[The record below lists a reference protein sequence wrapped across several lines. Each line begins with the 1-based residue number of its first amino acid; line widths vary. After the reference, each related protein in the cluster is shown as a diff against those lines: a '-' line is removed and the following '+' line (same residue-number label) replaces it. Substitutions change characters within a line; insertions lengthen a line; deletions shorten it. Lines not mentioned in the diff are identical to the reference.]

1 MNKIYK
7 VKKNAAGHLVACSE
21 FAKGHTK
28 KAVLGSLLIVGILGM
43 ATTASAAQKA
53 GNITNKISGGGH
65 TVNGTYLTI
74 SGGGHTVNG
83 TYLTISG
90 GGHNTANGTYL
101 TISGGGHNTANGTYL
116 TIGGGSYNTVEGT
129 HSTIVGG
136 FSNQA
141 KGTYST
147 IVGGFANQ
155 AKGTHSTIG
164 GGNDNEAIGEYSTI
178 VGGNENIAKGNNSTV
193 AGGYKNEAT
202 GQYSTIAGGRKNQAT
217 GNGSFAAGVE
227 NKANADNAVALGN
240 KNSIAGENS
249 VAIGSNNT
257 VETGKNNVFILGS
270 DTTGVQSNSVL
281 LGNKTAGKEATAVSS
296 AKVNGLTLENFAGVS
311 KTGNGTVS
319 VGSKDKERQI
329 VNVGAGDIS
338 ATSTDAVNGSQ
349 LYALATAVAKNKVE
363 TLANRADVQELKRKQ
378 ESDIK
383 DVVKMQNAIAE
394 QADKNK
400 NHIQD
405 LAKAQLAGVA
415 VMEELNKHVEDLYE
429 ATNDNLD
436 KISQLDGAVFNNTQ
450 NIAKNSNHIK
460 TLESNVEEGLL
471 DLSGRLLDQKADID
485 NNINNIYELAQQ
497 QDQHSSDIKTLKN
510 NVEEGLLDLSGRL
523 IDQKAD
529 LTKDIKTLEN
539 NVEEGLLDLSGRLID
554 QKADLTKDIKT
565 LESNVEEGL
574 LDLSGRLIDQ
584 KADIAKNQADIA
596 QNQTDIQ
603 DLAAYNELQDQ
614 YAQKQTEAIDALNKA
629 SSANTDR
636 IATAELGIAEN
647 KKDAQI
653 AKAQANENKDGIA
666 KNQADI
672 QLHDKKIT
680 NLGILHSM
688 VARAVGNNTQ
698 GVATNKADIAKN
710 QADIANNIK
719 NIYELAQQ
727 QDQHS
732 SDIKTLAKVSAANTD
747 RIAKNKA
754 EADASFETLTKN
766 QNTLIEQG
774 EALVEQNKAINQELE
789 GFAAHADVQD
799 KQILQNQA
807 DITTNKTA
815 IEQNINR
822 TVANGFEIEKNKAG
836 IATNKQELILQN
848 DRLNQI
854 NETNNHQDQ
863 KIDQLGYALKEQGQ
877 HFNNRISAVER
888 QTAGGIA
895 NAIAIATLPSPSRA
909 GEHHVLFGSGYHNG
923 QAAVS
928 LGAAGLSDTGKS
940 TYKIGLSWSDAG
952 GLSGGVGGSYRWK

>member
-28 KAVLGSLLIVGILGM
+28 KAVLGSLLIVGALGM
-43 ATTASAAQKA
+43 ATTASVQAKGTGAHIVGINN
-53 GNITNKISGGGH
+53 GNQAPGDYSF
-65 TVNGTYLTI
+65 
-74 SGGGHTVNG
+74 
-83 TYLTISG
+83 
-90 GGHNTANGTYL
+90 
-101 TISGGGHNTANGTYL
+101 
-116 TIGGGSYNTVEGT
+116 IGGGDY
-129 HSTIVGG
+129 
-136 FSNQA
+136 NQA
-141 KGTYST
+141 KGDYSF
-147 IVGGFANQ
+147 IGGGDSNTAE
-155 AKGTHSTIG
+155 GTHSTIG
-164 GGNDNEAIGEYSTI
+164 GGIANE
-178 VGGNENIAKGNNSTV
+178 AKGNYSTVGGGSTNEAKGNYSTV
-193 AGGYKNEAT
+193 AGGANNKAE
-202 GQYSTIAGGRKNQAT
+202 GKYSTVAGGANNKAN
-217 GNGSFAAGVE
+217 GEGSFAAGVE
-227 NKANADNAVALGN
+227 NEANAENAVALGK
-240 KNSIAGENS
+240 KNIIKGKNS

-257 VETGKNNVFILGS
+257 VENGKENVFILGS
-270 DTTGVQSNSVL
+270 NTDATNAQNGSVL
-281 LGNKTAGKEATAVSS
+281 LGNKTAGKQATTVNN
-296 AKVNGLTLENFAGVS
+296 AKVNGLTLENFAGTS
-311 KTGNGTVS
+311 AANGVVS
-319 VGSKDKERQI
+319 VGYKDGERQI

-349 LYALATAVAKNKVE
+349 LHALAKAVAKNKADITKNTDNIRDLKVA
-363 TLANRADVQELKRKQ
+363 TLGNHADVQKLKRKQ
-378 ESDIK
+378 ENDIK
-383 DVVKMQNAIAE
+383 EVVKMQNAIAE

-415 VMEELNKHVEDLYE
+415 VMEELDKHVEDLYE
-429 ATNDNLD
+429 ATNENLD

-460 TLESNVEEGLL
+460 TLENNVEEELL
-471 DLSGRLLDQKADID
+471 NLSGRLLDQKADID

-529 LTKDIKTLEN
+529 LTKDIKALEN
-539 NVEEGLLDLSGRLID
+539 
-554 QKADLTKDIKT
+554 
-565 LESNVEEGL
+565 NVEEGL

-603 DLAAYNELQDQ
+603 DLAAYNELQDA
-614 YAQKQTEAIDALNKA
+614 YAKQQTEAIDALNKA

-848 DRLNQI
+848 DRLNRI
-854 NETNNHQDQ
+854 NETNNRQDQ

>member
-43 ATTASAAQKA
+43 ATTASAQAVKGTGARIVVDKNGNEAQGDYSTA
-53 GNITNKISGGGH
+53 SGGLDNRAEGNYS
-65 TVNGTYLTI
+65 TA
-74 SGGGHTVNG
+74 SGGSSNTAEGNYSTVGGGIANEAKG
-83 TYLTISG
+83 DYSTASG
-90 GGHNTANGTYL
+90 GL
-101 TISGGGHNTANGTYL
+101 
-116 TIGGGSYNTVEGT
+116 
-129 HSTIVGG
+129 
-136 FSNQA
+136 
-141 KGTYST
+141 
-147 IVGGFANQ
+147 
-155 AKGTHSTIG
+155 
-164 GGNDNEAIGEYSTI
+164 DNRAEGEY
-178 VGGNENIAKGNNSTV
+178 STV
-193 AGGYKNEAT
+193 AGGAKNKAN
-202 GQYSTIAGGRKNQAT
+202 GDYSTVAGGKNNQAN
-217 GNGSFAAGVE
+217 GAGSFAAGIE
-227 NKANADNAVALGN
+227 NKANANNAVALGN
-240 KNSIAGENS
+240 KNTIDGKNS
-249 VAIGSNNT
+249 VAIGSENT
-257 VETGKNNVFILGS
+257 VAQDQTNVFILGS
-270 DTTGVQSNSVL
+270 KTSDVQKNSVL
-281 LGNKTAGKEATAVSS
+281 LGHETSGKKAIAVREAT
-296 AKVNGLTLENFAGVS
+296 VNGLTLKNFAGVS
-311 KTGNGTVS
+311 QVDNGTVS
-319 VGSKDKERQI
+319 VGSQGKERQI
-329 VNVGAGDIS
+329 VHVGAGRIS
-338 ATSTDAVNGSQ
+338 KDSTDAVNGSQ
-349 LYALATAVAKNKVE
+349 LYALATVVAKNKADITKNTENIKNLEVA
-363 TLANRADVQELKRKQ
+363 TLGNHADVQELKRKQ

-383 DVVKMQNAIAE
+383 DVVEMQNAIAE
-394 QADKNK
+394 QADINK

-415 VMEELNKHVEDLYE
+415 VMEELDKHVEDLYE

-460 TLESNVEEGLL
+460 TLENNVEEELL
-471 DLSGRLLDQKADID
+471 KLSGRLIDQKADID

-554 QKADLTKDIKT
+554 QKAD
-565 LESNVEEGL
+565 
-574 LDLSGRLIDQ
+574 
-584 KADIAKNQADIA
+584 IAKNQADIA

-603 DLAAYNELQDQ
+603 DLAAYNELQDA
-614 YAQKQTEAIDALNKA
+614 YAKQQTDAIDALNKA

-848 DRLNQI
+848 DRLNRI

>member
-43 ATTASAAQKA
+43 ATTASAQVGTGAYIAANQDQNGNKA
-53 GNITNKISGGGH
+53 PGEYSFVGGGQSNIAKGNYSTVSGGDD
-65 TVNGTYLTI
+65 NA
-74 SGGGHTVNG
+74 
-83 TYLTISG
+83 
-90 GGHNTANGTYL
+90 ANGE
-101 TISGGGHNTANGTYL
+101 SS
-116 TIGGGSYNTVEGT
+116 TIGGGFFNEANGE
-129 HSTIVGG
+129 
-136 FSNQA
+136 
-141 KGTYST
+141 YST
-147 IVGGFANQ
+147 IGGGDNNTATGKHSIIGGGSFNEAN
-155 AKGTHSTIG
+155 GEHSTIG
-164 GGNDNEAIGEYSTI
+164 GGDNNSATGKYSTI
-178 VGGNENIAKGNNSTV
+178 AGGRNNQATKENSTVGGGRLNQATGHSSTVAGGRNNQATKENSTVGGGRLNQATGRNSTV
-193 AGGYKNEAT
+193 AGGYNNRAT
-202 GQYSTIAGGRKNQAT
+202 GIDSTIAGGRNNQAKGT
-217 GNGSFAAGVE
+217 GSFAAGVD
-227 NKANADNAVALGN
+227 NQANADNTVALGK
-240 KNSIAGENS
+240 KNIIQGKDS

-257 VETGKNNVFILGS
+257 VKQNQTNVFILGS
-270 DTTGVQSNSVL
+270 NTDTKDAQSGSVL
-281 LGNKTAGKEATAVSS
+281 LGDKTTGKTATAVND
-296 AKVNGLTLENFAGVS
+296 ATVNGLTLKNFAGTS
-311 KTGNGTVS
+311 ATNGVVS
-319 VGSKDKERQI
+319 VGRAGGERQI
-329 VNVGAGDIS
+329 VNVGAGEIS

-349 LYALATAVAKNKVE
+349 LHALASTIDEEVGAISEEVGALGDEIADINDELEGFAAHVDTQDKQILQNQADIAKN
-363 TLANRADVQELKRKQ
+363 ND
-378 ESDIK
+378 SI
-383 DVVKMQNAIAE
+383 
-394 QADKNK
+394 
-400 NHIQD
+400 
-405 LAKAQLAGVA
+405 
-415 VMEELNKHVEDLYE
+415 EDLYE

-460 TLESNVEEGLL
+460 TLQSNVEEELL
-471 DLSGRLLDQKADID
+471 
-485 NNINNIYELAQQ
+485 N
-497 QDQHSSDIKTLKN
+497 
-510 NVEEGLLDLSGRL
+510 
-523 IDQKAD
+523 
-529 LTKDIKTLEN
+529 
-539 NVEEGLLDLSGRLID
+539 
-554 QKADLTKDIKT
+554 
-565 LESNVEEGL
+565 
-574 LDLSGRLIDQ
+574 LSGRLIDQ

-672 QLHDKKIT
+672 
-680 NLGILHSM
+680 
-688 VARAVGNNTQ
+688 
-698 GVATNKADIAKN
+698 
-710 QADIANNIK
+710 ANNIK

-789 GFAAHADVQD
+789 GFAAHADIQD

-836 IATNKQELILQN
+836 IATNKQELILQH
-848 DRLNQI
+848 DRLNRI

>member
-43 ATTASAAQKA
+43 ATTASAQQQNNQK
-53 GNITNKISGGGH
+53 N
-65 TVNGTYLTI
+65 
-74 SGGGHTVNG
+74 
-83 TYLTISG
+83 
-90 GGHNTANGTYL
+90 
-101 TISGGGHNTANGTYL
+101 
-116 TIGGGSYNTVEGT
+116 GT
-129 HSTIVGG
+129 HSTISGG
-136 FSNQA
+136 SNN
-141 KGTYST
+141 TT
-147 IVGGFANQ
+147 N
-155 AKGTHSTIG
+155 GTHSTISG
-164 GGNDNEAIGEYSTI
+164 GYFNTAKNYSTVSGGAINEATGTHST
-178 VGGNENIAKGNNSTV
+178 VSGGFTNEATGNYSTV
-193 AGGYKNEAT
+193 AGGANNKATGMHSTVGGGNGNEAT
-202 GQYSTIAGGRKNQAT
+202 GMHSTIAGGKNNQAK
-217 GNGSFAAGVE
+217 GIGSFAAGVG
-227 NKANADNAVALGN
+227 NQANADNAVAVGKEN
-240 KNSIAGENS
+240 IINDNNS
-249 VAIGSNNT
+249 VAIGSKNT
-257 VETGKNNVFILGS
+257 VVQGQKNVFILGS
-270 DTTGVQSNSVL
+270 NTTDVKSNSVL
-281 LGNKTAGKEATAVSS
+281 LGDNTAGKEAITINDAT
-296 AKVNGLTLENFAGVS
+296 VNDLTLGNFAGAS

-319 VGSKDKERQI
+319 VGKQGNERQI
-329 VNVGAGDIS
+329 VNVGAGQIS
-338 ATSTDAVNGSQ
+338 DTSTDAVNGSQ
-349 LYALATAVAKNKVE
+349 LYALAKAVAKNK
-363 TLANRADVQELKRKQ
+363 A
-378 ESDIK
+378 DIK
-383 DVVKMQNAIAE
+383 DLDDEVGVLSQDIGSLHDDVATN
-394 QADKNK
+394 QADIAKNQADIAK
-400 NHIQD
+400 NQADI
-405 LAKAQLAGVA
+405 AKNN
-415 VMEELNKHVEDLYE
+415 ESIDDLYE

-436 KISQLDGAVFNNTQ
+436 KISKLDGAVVNNSNNITKNKADIKDLDDEVGVLSQ
-450 NIAKNSNHIK
+450 DIGSLHDDVATNQADIAKNQADIK
-460 TLESNVEEGLL
+460 TLENNVEEELL
-471 DLSGRLLDQKADID
+471 NLSGRLIDQKADID

-539 NVEEGLLDLSGRLID
+539 NVEEGLLDLSGRL
-554 QKADLTKDIKT
+554 L
-565 LESNVEEGL
+565 
-574 LDLSGRLIDQ
+574 DQ
-584 KADIAKNQADIA
+584 KADITKNQADIA

-603 DLAAYNELQDQ
+603 DLVAYNELQDA
-614 YAQKQTEAIDALNKA
+614 YAKQQTEAIDALNKA

-710 QADIANNIK
+710 QADIANNIN

-848 DRLNQI
+848 DRLNRI

>member
-1 MNKIYK
+1 MQGAIT
-7 VKKNAAGHLVACSE
+7 
-21 FAKGHTK
+21 TK
-28 KAVLGSLLIVGILGM
+28 PQ
-43 ATTASAAQKA
+43 AQ
-53 GNITNKISGGGH
+53 TLPS
-65 TVNGTYLTI
+65 
-74 SGGGHTVNG
+74 
-83 TYLTISG
+83 
-90 GGHNTANGTYL
+90 
-101 TISGGGHNTANGTYL
+101 
-116 TIGGGSYNTVEGT
+116 
-129 HSTIVGG
+129 
-136 FSNQA
+136 Q
-141 KGTYST
+141 
-147 IVGGFANQ
+147 
-155 AKGTHSTIG
+155 
-164 GGNDNEAIGEYSTI
+164 
-178 VGGNENIAKGNNSTV
+178 
-193 AGGYKNEAT
+193 
-202 GQYSTIAGGRKNQAT
+202 GGRKNQAT
-217 GNGSFAAGVE
+217 GKGSFAAGID

-240 KNSIAGENS
+240 KNTIEGENS

-257 VETGKNNVFILGS
+257 VKKGQQNVFILGS
-270 DTTGVQSNSVL
+270 NTDTTNAQNGSVL
-281 LGNKTAGKEATAVSS
+281 LGHNTAGKAATIVNS
-296 AKVNGLTLENFAGVS
+296 AEVGGLSLTGFAGAS

-319 VGSKDKERQI
+319 VGKKGKERQI
-329 VNVGAGDIS
+329 VHVGAGEIS
-338 ATSTDAVNGSQ
+338 DTSTDAVNGSQ
-349 LYALATAVAKNKVE
+349 LHALATVVAQNK
-363 TLANRADVQELKRKQ
+363 A
-378 ESDIK
+378 DIK
-383 DVVKMQNAIAE
+383 DLDDEVG
-394 QADKNK
+394 
-400 NHIQD
+400 
-405 LAKAQLAGVA
+405 LLG
-415 VMEELNKHVEDLYE
+415 EEINSLEGE
-429 ATNDNLD
+429 
-436 KISQLDGAVFNNTQ
+436 IFNNQ
-450 NIAKNSNHIK
+450 DAIAKNQADIK

-529 LTKDIKTLEN
+529 LTKDIK
-539 NVEEGLLDLSGRLID
+539 
-554 QKADLTKDIKT
+554 A

-603 DLAAYNELQDQ
+603 DLAAYNELQDA
-614 YAQKQTEAIDALNKA
+614 YAKQQTEAIDALNKA

-848 DRLNQI
+848 DRLNRI

>member
-43 ATTASAAQKA
+43 ATTASAQRSTSKNQVK
-53 GNITNKISGGGH
+53 GIHPFVGGG
-65 TVNGTYLTI
+65 N
-74 SGGGHTVNG
+74 
-83 TYLTISG
+83 
-90 GGHNTANGTYL
+90 
-101 TISGGGHNTANGTYL
+101 
-116 TIGGGSYNTVEGT
+116 YNEAT
-129 HSTIVGG
+129 SD
-136 FSNQA
+136 
-141 KGTYST
+141 Y
-147 IVGGFANQ
+147 
-155 AKGTHSTIG
+155 STIG
-164 GGNDNEAIGEYSTI
+164 GGLFNKATSDYSTI
-178 VGGNENIAKGNNSTV
+178 GGGYQNRANGRYSTIGGGYNNEAKGEKSTIGGGDDNIATGNYSTIGGGDENKAEGEKSTI
-193 AGGYKNEAT
+193 AGGYKNEAKGT
-202 GQYSTIAGGRKNQAT
+202 
-217 GNGSFAAGVE
+217 GSFAAGVE
-227 NKANADNAVALGN
+227 NKANANNAVALGN
-240 KNSIAGENS
+240 KNTIEGENS
-249 VAIGSNNT
+249 VAIGSENT
-257 VETGKNNVFILGS
+257 VEKEHKNVFILGS
-270 DTTGVQSNSVL
+270 GTSGVQSNSVL
-281 LGNKTAGKEATAVSS
+281 LGHKTSGKQATTVSD
-296 AKVNGLTLENFAGVS
+296 ATVGDLNLTGFVGVS
-311 KTGNGTVS
+311 KAENGVVS
-319 VGSKDKERQI
+319 VGHAGGERQI
-329 VNVGAGDIS
+329 VNVGAGQIRAD
-338 ATSTDAVNGSQ
+338 STDAVNGSQ
-349 LYALATAVAKNKVE
+349 LYALATVVDKNKADIATNKAA
-363 TLANRADVQELKRKQ
+363 TLVNRADVQELKRKQ
-378 ESDIK
+378 ENDIK

-394 QADKNK
+394 QADINK

-450 NIAKNSNHIK
+450 NIEDLVAYNELQDAYAKQQTEAIDALNKASDENTQNIAKN
-460 TLESNVEEGLL
+460 
-471 DLSGRLLDQKADID
+471 QADIA

-510 NVEEGLLDLSGRL
+510 
-523 IDQKAD
+523 
-529 LTKDIKTLEN
+529 
-539 NVEEGLLDLSGRLID
+539 
-554 QKADLTKDIKT
+554 
-565 LESNVEEGL
+565 NVEEGL

-603 DLAAYNELQDQ
+603 DLAAYNELQDA
-614 YAQKQTEAIDALNKA
+614 YAKQQTEAIDALNKA
-629 SSANTDR
+629 SS
-636 IATAELGIAEN
+636 E
-647 KKDAQI
+647 
-653 AKAQANENKDGIA
+653 
-666 KNQADI
+666 
-672 QLHDKKIT
+672 
-680 NLGILHSM
+680 
-688 VARAVGNNTQ
+688 NTQ
-698 GVATNKADIAKN
+698 NIAKN

-848 DRLNQI
+848 DRLNRI

>member
-7 VKKNAAGHLVACSE
+7 VKKNAAGHSVACSE

-43 ATTASAAQKA
+43 ATTASAAQKTIVSRE
-53 GNITNKISGGGH
+53 GR
-65 TVNGTYLTI
+65 GTQSI
-74 SGGGHTVNG
+74 
-83 TYLTISG
+83 
-90 GGHNTANGTYL
+90 
-101 TISGGGHNTANGTYL
+101 
-116 TIGGGSYNTVEGT
+116 IGGGNDNKANGNYSAVSGGNDNKANGNYSAVSGGQFNT
-129 HSTIVGG
+129 
-136 FSNQA
+136 A

-147 IVGGFANQ
+147 VGGGTVNQ
-155 AKGTHSTIG
+155 AIGNYSTVG
-164 GGNDNEAIGEYSTI
+164 GGFTNEAIGNYSTVGGGNGNTAEREYST
-178 VGGNENIAKGNNSTV
+178 VGGGHGNKAKGRYSTIAGGGNNQATGYNSTVAGGGNNQATDHNSTVAGGGNNQATGHNSTV
-193 AGGYKNEAT
+193 AGGYNNEAT
-202 GQYSTIAGGRKNQAT
+202 GTDSTIAGGRNNRAN
-217 GNGSFAAGVE
+217 GIGSFAAGID
-227 NKANADNAVALGN
+227 NKANAKNAVALGN
-240 KNSIAGENS
+240 KNSIEGTNS

-257 VETGKNNVFILGS
+257 VKQNQTNVFILGS
-270 DTTGVQSNSVL
+270 NTKDAHSNSVL
-281 LGNKTAGKEATAVSS
+281 LGNETTGKAATTVEN
-296 AKVNGLTLENFAGVS
+296 AKVGGLSLTGFVGAS
-311 KTGNGTVS
+311 KANTNNGTVS
-319 VGSKDKERQI
+319 VGKQGKERQI
-329 VNVGAGDIS
+329 VNVGAGQIRAD
-338 ATSTDAVNGSQ
+338 STDAVNGSQ
-349 LYALATAVAKNKVE
+349 LHALATAVDAEFRTLTQTQNALIEQGEAINQELEGLADYTNAQDEKILKNQTDITANKTAIEQNFNRTVTNGFEIEKNK
-363 TLANRADVQELKRKQ
+363 
-378 ESDIK
+378 
-383 DVVKMQNAIAE
+383 
-394 QADKNK
+394 
-400 NHIQD
+400 
-405 LAKAQLAGVA
+405 AG
-415 VMEELNKHVEDLYE
+415 
-429 ATNDNLD
+429 
-436 KISQLDGAVFNNTQ
+436 
-450 NIAKNSNHIK
+450 IAKNQADIQ
-460 TLESNVEEGLL
+460 TLENNVGKELL
-471 DLSGRLLDQKADID
+471 NLSGHLLDQKADID

-510 NVEEGLLDLSGRL
+510 NVEEGLLELSGHL

-529 LTKDIKTLEN
+529 LTKDIKALEN
-539 NVEEGLLDLSGRLID
+539 NVEEGLLDLSGRLLD
-554 QKADLTKDIKT
+554 QK
-565 LESNVEEGL
+565 
-574 LDLSGRLIDQ
+574 
-584 KADIAKNQADIA
+584 ADIA

-807 DITTNKTA
+807 DIITNKTA

-848 DRLNQI
+848 DRLNRI
-854 NETNNHQDQ
+854 NETNNRQDQ

>member
-7 VKKNAAGHLVACSE
+7 VKKNAAGHSVACSE

-43 ATTASAAQKA
+43 ATTASAQNKTS
-53 GNITNKISGGGH
+53 NTTNEISGK
-65 TVNGTYLTI
+65 GTHI
-74 SGGGHTVNG
+74 GGGDYNE
-83 TYLTISG
+83 
-90 GGHNTANGTYL
+90 
-101 TISGGGHNTANGTYL
+101 ANGTYL
-116 TIGGGSYNTVEGT
+116 TIGGGFFNEATGKY
-129 HSTIVGG
+129 
-136 FSNQA
+136 
-141 KGTYST
+141 
-147 IVGGFANQ
+147 
-155 AKGTHSTIG
+155 STIG
-164 GGNDNEAIGEYSTI
+164 GGFFNEATNEYST
-178 VGGNENIAKGNNSTV
+178 VGGGDNNLATGKYSTIGGGDNNS
-193 AGGYKNEAT
+193 AT
-202 GQYSTIAGGRKNQAT
+202 GRYSTIAGGWLNQAT
-217 GNGSFAAGVE
+217 GHSSTVAGGRNNQATNENSTVGGGRDNQAIGHNSTVTGGYNNRATGRDSTIAGGRNNQAKGTGSFAAGVD
-227 NKANADNAVALGN
+227 NQANADNTVALGK
-240 KNSIAGENS
+240 KNIIQGKDS

-257 VETGKNNVFILGS
+257 VKQNQTNVFILGS
-270 DTTGVQSNSVL
+270 NTDTKDAQSGSVL
-281 LGNKTAGKEATAVSS
+281 LGDKTTGKTATAVND
-296 AKVNGLTLENFAGVS
+296 ATVNGLTLKNFAGTS
-311 KTGNGTVS
+311 ATNGVVS
-319 VGSKDKERQI
+319 VGRAGGERQI
-329 VNVGAGDIS
+329 VNVGAGRIS
-338 ATSTDAVNGSQ
+338 KDSTDAVNGSQ
-349 LYALATAVAKNKVE
+349 LHALATVVAQNK
-363 TLANRADVQELKRKQ
+363 A
-378 ESDIK
+378 DIK
-383 DVVKMQNAIAE
+383 DLDDEVG
-394 QADKNK
+394 
-400 NHIQD
+400 
-405 LAKAQLAGVA
+405 LLG
-415 VMEELNKHVEDLYE
+415 EEINSLEGE
-429 ATNDNLD
+429 
-436 KISQLDGAVFNNTQ
+436 IFNNQ
-450 NIAKNSNHIK
+450 DAIAKNQADIK

-529 LTKDIKTLEN
+529 
-539 NVEEGLLDLSGRLID
+539 
-554 QKADLTKDIKT
+554 
-565 LESNVEEGL
+565 
-574 LDLSGRLIDQ
+574 
-584 KADIAKNQADIA
+584 
-596 QNQTDIQ
+596 
-603 DLAAYNELQDQ
+603 
-614 YAQKQTEAIDALNKA
+614 
-629 SSANTDR
+629 
-636 IATAELGIAEN
+636 
-647 KKDAQI
+647 
-653 AKAQANENKDGIA
+653 IA

-848 DRLNQI
+848 DRLNRI

>member
-28 KAVLGSLLIVGILGM
+28 KAVLGSLLIVGALGM
-43 ATTASAAQKA
+43 ATTASAQQKGEGA
-53 GNITNKISGGGH
+53 YIGVNKHSEASGKYSFIGSGG
-65 TVNGTYLTI
+65 
-74 SGGGHTVNG
+74 
-83 TYLTISG
+83 
-90 GGHNTANGTYL
+90 
-101 TISGGGHNTANGTYL
+101 
-116 TIGGGSYNTVEGT
+116 YNK
-129 HSTIVGG
+129 
-136 FSNQA
+136 A

-147 IVGGFANQ
+147 I
-155 AKGTHSTIG
+155 G
-164 GGNDNEAIGEYSTI
+164 GGLYNEATNEYSTI
-178 VGGNENIAKGNNSTV
+178 VGGGYNKATGRYSTI
-193 AGGYKNEAT
+193 GGGSNNEAT
-202 GQYSTIAGGRKNQAT
+202 NEYSTIVGGDDNKATGRYSTIGGGDNNTAEGTYSTIAGGRDNQAT
-217 GNGSFAAGVE
+217 GTGSFAAGVK
-227 NKANADNAVALGN
+227 NKANADNAVALGKEN
-240 KNSIAGENS
+240 NIEGTNS

-257 VETGKNNVFILGS
+257 IGSGKQDVFILGS
-270 DTTGVQSNSVL
+270 NTTNAQNGSVL
-281 LGNKTAGKEATAVSS
+281 LGNNTAGKTATIVENAT
-296 AKVNGLTLENFAGVS
+296 VNGLTLENFAGAS
-311 KTGNGTVS
+311 KANANANIGTVS
-319 VGSKDKERQI
+319 VGSQGKERQI
-329 VNVGAGDIS
+329 VHVGAGQIS
-338 ATSTDAVNGSQ
+338 ATSTDAINGSQ
-349 LYALATAVAKNKVE
+349 LHALAKAVATNKSDIAKNTENIQNLKVA
-363 TLANRADVQELKRKQ
+363 TLGNHADVQELKRKQ

-383 DVVKMQNAIAE
+383 EVVEMQSAIAE
-394 QADKNK
+394 QADINK

-405 LAKAQLAGVA
+405 LAKAQLAGVT

-450 NIAKNSNHIK
+450 NIEDLAAYNELQDAYAKQQTEAIDALNKASSENTQNIAKNSNHIK
-460 TLESNVEEGLL
+460 TLENNVEEELL
-471 DLSGRLLDQKADID
+471 NLSGRLLDQKADID

-529 LTKDIKTLEN
+529 LTKDIKALEN
-539 NVEEGLLDLSGRLID
+539 
-554 QKADLTKDIKT
+554 
-565 LESNVEEGL
+565 NVEEGL

-584 KADIAKNQADIA
+584 KADIAKNQADI
-596 QNQTDIQ
+596 Q
-603 DLAAYNELQDQ
+603 DLAAYNELQDA
-614 YAQKQTEAIDALNKA
+614 YAKQQTEAIDALNKA

-789 GFAAHADVQD
+789 GFAAHVDVQD

-848 DRLNQI
+848 DRLNRI
-854 NETNNHQDQ
+854 NETNNRQDQ

>member
-43 ATTASAAQKA
+43 ATTASAQK
-53 GNITNKISGGGH
+53 TSSTTSSNKGEGAYIGGDNDNEAKGM
-65 TVNGTYLTI
+65 YSTI
-74 SGGGHTVNG
+74 SGG
-83 TYLTISG
+83 LT
-90 GGHNTANGTYL
+90 NT
-101 TISGGGHNTANGTYL
+101 
-116 TIGGGSYNTVEGT
+116 
-129 HSTIVGG
+129 
-136 FSNQA
+136 A
-141 KGTYST
+141 KGTYSF
-147 IVGGFANQ
+147 IGGGLGNEAEGDYSIIGGGLGNQ
-155 AKGTHSTIG
+155 AKGK
-164 GGNDNEAIGEYSTI
+164 YST
-178 VGGNENIAKGNNSTV
+178 VAGGANNQAKGNYSTVAGGKNNQATGLNSTV
-193 AGGYKNEAT
+193 AGG
-202 GQYSTIAGGRKNQAT
+202 SDNQAT
-217 GNGSFAAGVE
+217 GTGSFAAGVG
-227 NKANADNAVALGN
+227 NKATANNAVALGN
-240 KNSIAGENS
+240 KNSIKGKNS
-249 VAIGSNNT
+249 VAIGSDNT
-257 VETGKNNVFILGS
+257 VAENQENVFILGS
-270 DTTGVQSNSVL
+270 STSGVQKNSVL
-281 LGNKTAGKEATAVSS
+281 LGNKTAGKAATAVGK
-296 AKVNGLTLENFAGVS
+296 ATVDGLSLTGFAGES
-311 KTGNGTVS
+311 KAENGVVS
-319 VGSKDKERQI
+319 VGYAGGERQI
-329 VNVGAGDIS
+329 VNVGAGQIS
-338 ATSTDAVNGSQ
+338 DTSTDAVNGSQ
-349 LYALATAVAKNKVE
+349 LHALATVVAQNKADITKNQAA
-363 TLANRADVQELKRKQ
+363 TLANRVHIKELERKQ
-378 ESDIK
+378 ENDIK
-383 DVVKMQNAIAE
+383 EVVKMQNAIAE
-394 QADKNK
+394 QADINK

-429 ATNDNLD
+429 ATNENLD

-450 NIAKNSNHIK
+450 NIEDLAAYNELQDAYAKQQTEAIDALNKASSENTQNIAKNSNHIK
-460 TLESNVEEGLL
+460 TLENNVEEELL
-471 DLSGRLLDQKADID
+471 NLSGRLLDQKADID

-529 LTKDIKTLEN
+529 IT
-539 NVEEGLLDLSGRLID
+539 
-554 QKADLTKDIKT
+554 
-565 LESNVEEGL
+565 
-574 LDLSGRLIDQ
+574 
-584 KADIAKNQADIA
+584 KNQADIA

-603 DLAAYNELQDQ
+603 DLAAYNELQDA
-614 YAQKQTEAIDALNKA
+614 YAKQQTEAIDALNKA
-629 SSANTDR
+629 SS
-636 IATAELGIAEN
+636 E
-647 KKDAQI
+647 
-653 AKAQANENKDGIA
+653 
-666 KNQADI
+666 
-672 QLHDKKIT
+672 
-680 NLGILHSM
+680 
-688 VARAVGNNTQ
+688 NTQ
-698 GVATNKADIAKN
+698 NIAKN
-710 QADIANNIK
+710 QADIANNIN

-789 GFAAHADVQD
+789 GFAAHADIQD

-807 DITTNKTA
+807 DITANKTA

-848 DRLNQI
+848 DRLNRI

>member
-43 ATTASAAQKA
+43 ATTASAQKVGKA
-53 GNITNKISGGGH
+53 TNKISGGD
-65 TVNGTYLTI
+65 N
-74 SGGGHTVNG
+74 
-83 TYLTISG
+83 
-90 GGHNTANGTYL
+90 
-101 TISGGGHNTANGTYL
+101 NTANGTYL
-116 TIGGGSYNTVEGT
+116 TIGGGDYNKT
-129 HSTIVGG
+129 
-136 FSNQA
+136 
-141 KGTYST
+141 KGRY
-147 IVGGFANQ
+147 
-155 AKGTHSTIG
+155 STIG
-164 GGNDNEAIGEYSTI
+164 GGLFNEATNEYSTI
-178 VGGNENIAKGNNSTV
+178 GSGGYNKAKGRYSTIGGGGYNEATNQYSTIGGGDNNTAKGRYSTIGGGGYNEATIENSTVGGGGYNQAKGRNSTV
-193 AGGYKNEAT
+193 AGGYNNEAT
-202 GQYSTIAGGRKNQAT
+202 GTDSTIAGGRKNQAT
-217 GNGSFAAGVE
+217 GKGSFAAGID

-240 KNSIAGENS
+240 KNTIEGENS

-257 VETGKNNVFILGS
+257 VKKGQQNVFILGS
-270 DTTGVQSNSVL
+270 NTDTTNAQNGSVL
-281 LGNKTAGKEATAVSS
+281 LGHNTAGKAATIVNS
-296 AKVNGLTLENFAGVS
+296 AEVGGLSLTGFAGAS

-319 VGSKDKERQI
+319 VGKKGKERQI
-329 VNVGAGDIS
+329 VHVGAGEIS
-338 ATSTDAVNGSQ
+338 DTSTDAVNGSQ
-349 LYALATAVAKNKVE
+349 LHALATVVAQNK
-363 TLANRADVQELKRKQ
+363 A
-378 ESDIK
+378 DIK
-383 DVVKMQNAIAE
+383 DLDDEVG
-394 QADKNK
+394 
-400 NHIQD
+400 
-405 LAKAQLAGVA
+405 LLG
-415 VMEELNKHVEDLYE
+415 EEINSLEGE
-429 ATNDNLD
+429 
-436 KISQLDGAVFNNTQ
+436 IFNNQ
-450 NIAKNSNHIK
+450 DAIAKNQADIK

-529 LTKDIKTLEN
+529 LTKDIK
-539 NVEEGLLDLSGRLID
+539 
-554 QKADLTKDIKT
+554 A

-603 DLAAYNELQDQ
+603 DLAAYNELQDA
-614 YAQKQTEAIDALNKA
+614 YAKQQTEAIDALNKA

-848 DRLNQI
+848 DRLNRI

>member
-43 ATTASAAQKA
+43 ATTASAQQNSQKSGKYPFVGGDGYNEA
-53 GNITNKISGGGH
+53 RGDYPFVGGGLFNIA
-65 TVNGTYLTI
+65 NGKYPAI
-74 SGGGHTVNG
+74 G
-83 TYLTISG
+83 G
-90 GGHNTANGTYL
+90 GGHNKANGTY
-101 TISGGGHNTANGTYL
+101 S
-116 TIGGGSYNTVEGT
+116 TIGGGSYNE
-129 HSTIVGG
+129 
-136 FSNQA
+136 
-141 KGTYST
+141 
-147 IVGGFANQ
+147 ANGE
-155 AKGTHSTIG
+155 KSTIG
-164 GGNDNEAIGEYSTI
+164 GGDNNT
-178 VGGNENIAKGNNSTV
+178 AKGNNSTV
-193 AGGYKNEAT
+193 VGGYKNEAT
-202 GQYSTIAGGRKNQAT
+202 GNNSTIAGGRNNQA
-217 GNGSFAAGVE
+217 GGAGSFAAGVE
-227 NKANADNAVALGN
+227 NQANTENAVAVGK
-240 KNSIAGENS
+240 KNIINGKDS

-257 VETGKNNVFILGS
+257 VNQGQTDVFILGS
-270 DTTGVQSNSVL
+270 NTTNAQNGSVL
-281 LGNKTAGKEATAVSS
+281 LGNNTAGKTATIVENAT
-296 AKVNGLTLENFAGVS
+296 VNGLTLENFAGAS
-311 KTGNGTVS
+311 KANANANIGTVS
-319 VGSKDKERQI
+319 VGSQGKERQI
-329 VNVGAGDIS
+329 VHVGAGQIS
-338 ATSTDAVNGSQ
+338 ATSTDAINGSQ
-349 LYALATAVAKNKVE
+349 LHALATVVAKNKADIATNE
-363 TLANRADVQELKRKQ
+363 ANIKTNSNKITNLGTLYDTVTKAVGNNTQGVAANKADIGKNKA
-378 ESDIK
+378 DIK
-383 DVVKMQNAIAE
+383 ANSSKITNLGTLHSIVARAVGANKGRIDQNK
-394 QADKNK
+394 AD
-400 NHIQD
+400 IQD
-405 LAKAQLAGVA
+405 LDAEVGVLSQDIGSLHDD
-415 VMEELNKHVEDLYE
+415 V
-429 ATNDNLD
+429 ATNQAD
-436 KISQLDGAVFNNTQ
+436 
-450 NIAKNSNHIK
+450 IAKNQADIK
-460 TLESNVEEGLL
+460 TLENNVEEELL
-471 DLSGRLLDQKADID
+471 NLSGRLIDQKADID

-510 NVEEGLLDLSGRL
+510 
-523 IDQKAD
+523 
-529 LTKDIKTLEN
+529 
-539 NVEEGLLDLSGRLID
+539 
-554 QKADLTKDIKT
+554 
-565 LESNVEEGL
+565 NVEEGL

-629 SSANTDR
+629 SS
-636 IATAELGIAEN
+636 E
-647 KKDAQI
+647 
-653 AKAQANENKDGIA
+653 
-666 KNQADI
+666 
-672 QLHDKKIT
+672 
-680 NLGILHSM
+680 
-688 VARAVGNNTQ
+688 NTQ
-698 GVATNKADIAKN
+698 NIAKN
-710 QADIANNIK
+710 QADIANNIN

-848 DRLNQI
+848 DRLNRI

>member
-7 VKKNAAGHLVACSE
+7 VKKNAAGHSVACSE

-43 ATTASAAQKA
+43 ATTASAQNKTS
-53 GNITNKISGGGH
+53 NTTNEISGK
-65 TVNGTYLTI
+65 GTHI
-74 SGGGHTVNG
+74 GGGDYNE
-83 TYLTISG
+83 
-90 GGHNTANGTYL
+90 
-101 TISGGGHNTANGTYL
+101 ANGTYL
-116 TIGGGSYNTVEGT
+116 TIGGGDSNTATGNYSFIGGGGYNEAT
-129 HSTIVGG
+129 
-136 FSNQA
+136 NQ
-141 KGTYST
+141 YST
-147 IVGGFANQ
+147 IGGGDTNTATG
-155 AKGTHSTIG
+155 KHSTIG
-164 GGNDNEAIGEYSTI
+164 GGFFNEATNQYSTI
-178 VGGNENIAKGNNSTV
+178 GGGDSNSATGIYSTIAGGRDNQATKENSTVGGGGLNQATGRNSTV

-202 GQYSTIAGGRKNQAT
+202 GIDSTIAGGRNNQAE
-217 GNGSFAAGVE
+217 GKGSFAAGVD
-227 NKANADNAVALGN
+227 NQANTENAVALGK
-240 KNSIAGENS
+240 KNIIKGKNS
-249 VAIGSNNT
+249 VAIGSDNT
-257 VETGKNNVFILGS
+257 VEKNQTNVFILGS
-270 DTTGVQSNSVL
+270 KTSGVQNNSVL
-281 LGNKTAGKEATAVSS
+281 LGHETSGKAATTVENAEVD
-296 AKVNGLTLENFAGVS
+296 GLSLTGFAGAS
-311 KTGNGTVS
+311 KANANSGTVS
-319 VGSKDKERQI
+319 VGSQGKERQI
-329 VNVGAGDIS
+329 VHVGAGQIN
-338 ATSTDAVNGSQ
+338 AKSTDAVNGSQ
-349 LYALATAVAKNKVE
+349 LHALATAVAKNK
-363 TLANRADVQELKRKQ
+363 A
-378 ESDIK
+378 DIK
-383 DVVKMQNAIAE
+383 DLDDEVG
-394 QADKNK
+394 
-400 NHIQD
+400 
-405 LAKAQLAGVA
+405 LLG
-415 VMEELNKHVEDLYE
+415 EE
-429 ATNDNLD
+429 
-436 KISQLDGAVFNNTQ
+436 ISSLEGEIFNNQ
-450 NIAKNSNHIK
+450 DAIAKNQADIK

-529 LTKDIKTLEN
+529 
-539 NVEEGLLDLSGRLID
+539 
-554 QKADLTKDIKT
+554 
-565 LESNVEEGL
+565 
-574 LDLSGRLIDQ
+574 
-584 KADIAKNQADIA
+584 IAKNQADIA

-603 DLAAYNELQDQ
+603 DLAAYNELQDA
-614 YAQKQTEAIDALNKA
+614 YAKQQTDAIDALNKA

-807 DITTNKTA
+807 DITANKTA

-836 IATNKQELILQN
+836 IATNKQELILQH
-848 DRLNQI
+848 DRLNRI

>member
-43 ATTASAAQKA
+43 ATTASAQK
-53 GNITNKISGGGH
+53 TS
-65 TVNGTYLTI
+65 VSREGT
-74 SGGGHTVNG
+74 G
-83 TYLTISG
+83 THSI
-90 GGHNTANGTYL
+90 
-101 TISGGGHNTANGTYL
+101 
-116 TIGGGSYNTVEGT
+116 IGGGKDNEAKGAY
-129 HSTIVGG
+129 STVGG
-136 FSNQA
+136 GDYNEA

-147 IVGGFANQ
+147 VGGGSSNAAEGEKSTIGGGFANE
-155 AKGTHSTIG
+155 ATGTHSTIG
-164 GGNDNEAIGEYSTI
+164 GGDN
-178 VGGNENIAKGNNSTV
+178 NKAKGNYSTV
-193 AGGYKNEAT
+193 GGGNYNRAT
-202 GQYSTIAGGRKNQAT
+202 GKYSTIAGGRKNQAKGESSTIGGGDDNEAT
-217 GNGSFAAGVE
+217 GKYSTIAGGYGNEAKGEGSFAAGVK
-227 NKANADNAVALGN
+227 NKANANNAVALG
-240 KNSIAGENS
+240 KENNIEGKGS

-257 VETGKNNVFILGS
+257 IGSDKQDVFILGS
-270 DTTGVQSNSVL
+270 STDATNAQNGSVL
-281 LGNKTAGKEATAVSS
+281 LGNKTAGKTATTVNN
-296 AKVNGLTLENFAGVS
+296 AKVNGLTLENFAGTS
-311 KTGNGTVS
+311 AKNGVVS
-319 VGSKDKERQI
+319 VGYKDGERQI
-329 VNVGAGDIS
+329 VNVGAGEIS
-338 ATSTDAVNGSQ
+338 DDSTDAVNGSQ
-349 LYALATAVAKNKVE
+349 LYALAKAVAKNKADITKNTDNIRDLKVE
-363 TLANRADVQELKRKQ
+363 TLGNHADIQELKRKQ

-383 DVVKMQNAIAE
+383 DVVEMQNAIAE
-394 QADKNK
+394 QADINK

-415 VMEELNKHVEDLYE
+415 VMEELDKHVEDLYE
-429 ATNDNLD
+429 ATNENLD

-450 NIAKNSNHIK
+450 NIEDLVAYNELQDAYAKQQTEAIDALNKASSENTQNIAKNSNHIK
-460 TLESNVEEGLL
+460 TLENNVEEELL
-471 DLSGRLLDQKADID
+471 NLSGRLIDQKADID

-529 LTKDIKTLEN
+529 IT
-539 NVEEGLLDLSGRLID
+539 
-554 QKADLTKDIKT
+554 
-565 LESNVEEGL
+565 
-574 LDLSGRLIDQ
+574 
-584 KADIAKNQADIA
+584 KNQADIA

-603 DLAAYNELQDQ
+603 DLAAYNELQDA
-614 YAQKQTEAIDALNKA
+614 YAKQQTEAIDALNKA
-629 SSANTDR
+629 SS
-636 IATAELGIAEN
+636 E
-647 KKDAQI
+647 
-653 AKAQANENKDGIA
+653 
-666 KNQADI
+666 
-672 QLHDKKIT
+672 
-680 NLGILHSM
+680 
-688 VARAVGNNTQ
+688 NTQ
-698 GVATNKADIAKN
+698 NIAKN

-807 DITTNKTA
+807 DITANKTA

-836 IATNKQELILQN
+836 IATNKQELILQH
-848 DRLNQI
+848 DRLNRI
-854 NETNNHQDQ
+854 NETNNRQDQ

>member
-28 KAVLGSLLIVGILGM
+28 KAVLGSLLIVGALGM
-43 ATTASAAQKA
+43 ATTALGQT
-53 GNITNKISGGGH
+53 TNKANKANSTGGAHVGGGD
-65 TVNGTYLTI
+65 N
-74 SGGGHTVNG
+74 
-83 TYLTISG
+83 
-90 GGHNTANGTYL
+90 NTATGKY
-101 TISGGGHNTANGTYL
+101 S
-116 TIGGGSYNTVEGT
+116 TIGGGLFNEATNEY
-129 HSTIVGG
+129 STIGG
-136 FSNQA
+136 GDNNTA
-141 KGTYST
+141 TGTYST
-147 IVGGFANQ
+147 IAGGRNNQATIENSTVGGGRNNQ
-155 AKGTHSTIG
+155 AKGR
-164 GGNDNEAIGEYSTI
+164 
-178 VGGNENIAKGNNSTV
+178 NSTV

-202 GQYSTIAGGRKNQAT
+202 GTDSTIAGGRNNQAT
-217 GNGSFAAGVE
+217 GKGSFAAGID

-240 KNSIAGENS
+240 KNTIEGENS

-257 VETGKNNVFILGS
+257 VKKNQKNVFILGS
-270 DTTGVQSNSVL
+270 NTDTKDAQSGSVL
-281 LGNKTAGKEATAVSS
+281 LGNNTAGKKATTISRAT
-296 AKVNGLTLENFAGVS
+296 VNGLTLTGFAGAS
-311 KTGNGTVS
+311 KANANIGTVS
-319 VGSKDKERQI
+319 VGKKGNERQI
-329 VNVGAGDIS
+329 VNVGAGEIS
-338 ATSTDAVNGSQ
+338 DDSTDAVNGSQ
-349 LYALATAVAKNKVE
+349 LHALAKVVAKNK
-363 TLANRADVQELKRKQ
+363 A
-378 ESDIK
+378 DIK
-383 DVVKMQNAIAE
+383 DLDDEVG
-394 QADKNK
+394 
-400 NHIQD
+400 
-405 LAKAQLAGVA
+405 LLG
-415 VMEELNKHVEDLYE
+415 EEINSLEGE
-429 ATNDNLD
+429 
-436 KISQLDGAVFNNTQ
+436 IFNNQ
-450 NIAKNSNHIK
+450 DAIAKNQADIK

-529 LTKDIKTLEN
+529 
-539 NVEEGLLDLSGRLID
+539 
-554 QKADLTKDIKT
+554 
-565 LESNVEEGL
+565 
-574 LDLSGRLIDQ
+574 
-584 KADIAKNQADIA
+584 IAKNQADIA

-603 DLAAYNELQDQ
+603 DLAAYNELQDA
-614 YAQKQTEAIDALNKA
+614 YAKQQTEAIDALNKA

-710 QADIANNIK
+710 QADIANNIN

-836 IATNKQELILQN
+836 IATNKQELILQH
-848 DRLNQI
+848 DRLNRI

>member
-28 KAVLGSLLIVGILGM
+28 KAVLGSLLIVGALGM
-43 ATTASAAQKA
+43 ATTASARLVRVGSNTINQVGGAHV
-53 GNITNKISGGGH
+53 GGGNDNQAEGAH
-65 TVNGTYLTI
+65 
-74 SGGGHTVNG
+74 S
-83 TYLTISG
+83 
-90 GGHNTANGTYL
+90 
-101 TISGGGHNTANGTYL
+101 
-116 TIGGGSYNTVEGT
+116 TIGGGSANITKGT
-129 HSTIVGG
+129 HSTIGG
-136 FSNQA
+136 GYGNQA
-141 KGTYST
+141 EGAHST
-147 IVGGFANQ
+147 IGGGYGNQ

-164 GGNDNEAIGEYSTI
+164 GGY
-178 VGGNENIAKGNNSTV
+178 
-193 AGGYKNEAT
+193 
-202 GQYSTIAGGRKNQAT
+202 RNQAT
-217 GNGSFAAGVE
+217 GNGSFAAGVG
-227 NKANADNAVALGN
+227 NKANADNAVALGKEN
-240 KNSIAGENS
+240 NIEGRNS
-249 VAIGSNNT
+249 VAIGSENT
-257 VETGKNNVFILGS
+257 VENSKQNVFILGS
-270 DTTGVQSNSVL
+270 NTSGAESNSVL
-281 LGNKTAGKEATAVSS
+281 LGHNTAGKQATIV
-296 AKVNGLTLENFAGVS
+296 KDTEVDGLSLTGFAGVS
-311 KTGNGTVS
+311 KVANGVVS
-319 VGSKDKERQI
+319 VGSEKNERQI
-329 VNVGAGDIS
+329 VNVGAGRIRDD
-338 ATSTDAVNGSQ
+338 STDAVNGSQ
-349 LYALATAVAKNKVE
+349 LYALAKVVAKNKADIATNKADIGKNKADIAKNIE
-363 TLANRADVQELKRKQ
+363 KIENLKTDTLANRVSIQEFRQQHEK
-378 ESDIK
+378 DIQQT
-383 DVVKMQNAIAE
+383 VEMQNAIAE
-394 QADKNK
+394 QADINK

-405 LAKAQLAGVA
+405 LAKAQLAGVT
-415 VMEELNKHVEDLYE
+415 VMEELDKHVEDLYE
-429 ATNDNLD
+429 ATNENLD

-450 NIAKNSNHIK
+450 NIAKNSNHIQ
-460 TLESNVEEGLL
+460 TLENNVEEELL
-471 DLSGRLLDQKADID
+471 NLSGRLIDQKADID

-529 LTKDIKTLEN
+529 LTKDIKALKN
-539 NVEEGLLDLSGRLID
+539 
-554 QKADLTKDIKT
+554 
-565 LESNVEEGL
+565 NVEEGL

-603 DLAAYNELQDQ
+603 DLAAYNELQDA
-614 YAQKQTEAIDALNKA
+614 YAKQQTEAIDALNKA

-732 SDIKTLAKVSAANTD
+732 SDIKTLAKVSTANTD

-807 DITTNKTA
+807 DITTNKAA

-848 DRLNQI
+848 DRLNRI

>member
-43 ATTASAAQKA
+43 ATTASAQRNTGQNQATGKYSTVGGIGSSGFFNQA
-53 GNITNKISGGGH
+53 IGDYSTVGGGYINAAEGNYS
-65 TVNGTYLTI
+65 TV
-74 SGGGHTVNG
+74 GGGYGNKAKG
-83 TYLTISG
+83 ARS
-90 GGHNTANGTYL
+90 
-101 TISGGGHNTANGTYL
+101 
-116 TIGGGSYNTVEGT
+116 TIGGGDDNEAEGM
-129 HSTIVGG
+129 
-136 FSNQA
+136 
-141 KGTYST
+141 
-147 IVGGFANQ
+147 
-155 AKGTHSTIG
+155 HSTIG
-164 GGNDNEAIGEYSTI
+164 GGDDNTAKGKYST
-178 VGGNENIAKGNNSTV
+178 VGGGGYNQATGENSTV
-193 AGGYKNEAT
+193 AGGYYNKAT
-202 GQYSTIAGGRKNQAT
+202 GFGSFATGTSNHAIGGMSTISGGGANKATGVQSSIGGGVLNQATGENSTVAGGYYNQAIGNNSTIAGGSHNQAI
-217 GNGSFAAGVE
+217 GIGSFAAGVE
-227 NKANADNAVALGN
+227 NKANADNAVAVGK
-240 KNSIAGENS
+240 KNIIEGENS

-257 VETGKNNVFILGS
+257 VAKGQKNVFILGS
-270 DTTGVQSNSVL
+270 NTNDAQSNSVL
-281 LGNKTAGKEATAVSS
+281 LGNNTSGKAATIVEN

-311 KTGNGTVS
+311 KANSGTVS
-319 VGSKDKERQI
+319 VGSQGEERQI
-329 VNVGAGDIS
+329 VNVGAGEIS
-338 ATSTDAVNGSQ
+338 ANSTDAVNGSQ
-349 LYALATAVAKNKVE
+349 LYALASTIDEEVGAISEEVGALGDEIADINDELEGFAAHVDTQDKQILQNQADIAKN
-363 TLANRADVQELKRKQ
+363 ND
-378 ESDIK
+378 SI
-383 DVVKMQNAIAE
+383 
-394 QADKNK
+394 
-400 NHIQD
+400 
-405 LAKAQLAGVA
+405 
-415 VMEELNKHVEDLYE
+415 EDLYE
-429 ATNDNLD
+429 ATNENLD

-450 NIAKNSNHIK
+450 NIEDLAAYNELQDAYAKQQTEAIDALNKASSENTQNIAKNSNH
-460 TLESNVEEGLL
+460 
-471 DLSGRLLDQKADID
+471 
-485 NNINNIYELAQQ
+485 
-497 QDQHSSDIKTLKN
+497 
-510 NVEEGLLDLSGRL
+510 
-523 IDQKAD
+523 
-529 LTKDIKTLEN
+529 
-539 NVEEGLLDLSGRLID
+539 
-554 QKADLTKDIKT
+554 IKT

-603 DLAAYNELQDQ
+603 DLAAYNELQDA
-614 YAQKQTEAIDALNKA
+614 YAKQQTEAIDALNKA

-653 AKAQANENKDGIA
+653 AKAQANENKDG
-666 KNQADI
+666 
-672 QLHDKKIT
+672 
-680 NLGILHSM
+680 
-688 VARAVGNNTQ
+688 
-698 GVATNKADIAKN
+698 IAKN

-836 IATNKQELILQN
+836 IATNKQELIIQN
-848 DRLNQI
+848 NRLNRI
-854 NETNNHQDQ
+854 NETNNRQDQ

-877 HFNNRISAVER
+877 YFNSRISAVER

-895 NAIAIATLPSPSRA
+895 NAIAIATLPSPNRA

-928 LGAAGLSDTGKS
+928 LGAAGSSDTGKS

>member
-7 VKKNAAGHLVACSE
+7 VKKNAAGHSVACSE

-43 ATTASAAQKA
+43 ATTASAQSSSNTKSGTGAHV
-53 GNITNKISGGGH
+53 GGGYLN
-65 TVNGTYLTI
+65 TVNGMYSFI
-74 SGGGHTVNG
+74 GGGFLNQATGKH
-83 TYLTISG
+83 
-90 GGHNTANGTYL
+90 
-101 TISGGGHNTANGTYL
+101 L
-116 TIGGGSYNTVEGT
+116 TIGGGSANQAEGNYST
-129 HSTIVGG
+129 IGGGDGNRAKGVHSTIGG
-136 FSNQA
+136 GDN
-141 KGTYST
+141 
-147 IVGGFANQ
+147 NE

-164 GGNDNEAIGEYSTI
+164 GGDNNTAEGTHSTI
-178 VGGNENIAKGNNSTV
+178 V
-193 AGGYKNEAT
+193 
-202 GQYSTIAGGRKNQAT
+202 GGRKNQAEGNYSTVAGGDNNQAT
-217 GNGSFAAGVE
+217 GNNSTVVGGSKNQATGENSFAAGVE
-227 NKANADNAVALGN
+227 NKANAENAVTLGK
-240 KNSIAGENS
+240 KNTIEGEDS

-257 VETGKNNVFILGS
+257 VDKGQKNVFILGS
-270 DTTGVQSNSVL
+270 NTKNAQSGSVL
-281 LGNKTAGKEATAVSS
+281 LGNNTSGKAATTVES
-296 AKVNGLTLENFAGVS
+296 AIVDSLKLTGFAGAS
-311 KTGNGTVS
+311 KSQNGSENGVVS
-319 VGSKDKERQI
+319 VGSAGSERQI
-329 VNVGAGDIS
+329 VNVGAGQIS
-338 ATSTDAVNGSQ
+338 ANSTDAVNGSQ
-349 LYALATAVAKNKVE
+349 LHALATVVAQNKSDITKNQADIAKNIKKIE
-363 TLANRADVQELKRKQ
+363 NLKTDTLANRVSIQEFRQQHEK
-378 ESDIK
+378 DIQQT
-383 DVVKMQNAIAE
+383 VEMQNAIAE
-394 QADKNK
+394 QADINK

-405 LAKAQLAGVA
+405 LAKAQLAGVT

-450 NIAKNSNHIK
+450 NIEDLAAYNELQDAYAKQQTEAIDALNKASSENTQNIAKNSNHIK
-460 TLESNVEEGLL
+460 TLQSNVEEELL
-471 DLSGRLLDQKADID
+471 NLSGRLIDQKADID

-529 LTKDIKTLEN
+529 
-539 NVEEGLLDLSGRLID
+539 
-554 QKADLTKDIKT
+554 
-565 LESNVEEGL
+565 
-574 LDLSGRLIDQ
+574 
-584 KADIAKNQADIA
+584 
-596 QNQTDIQ
+596 
-603 DLAAYNELQDQ
+603 
-614 YAQKQTEAIDALNKA
+614 
-629 SSANTDR
+629 
-636 IATAELGIAEN
+636 
-647 KKDAQI
+647 
-653 AKAQANENKDGIA
+653 IA

-710 QADIANNIK
+710 QADIANNIN

-848 DRLNQI
+848 DRLNRI

>member
-43 ATTASAAQKA
+43 ATTASAQQKQA
-53 GNITNKISGGGH
+53 NGAHIGSGVGHEAKGKHPFIGGGGYNK
-65 TVNGTYLTI
+65 VNGDYPFV
-74 SGGGHTVNG
+74 GGGLFNIANG
-83 TYLTISG
+83 KYPTIGG
-90 GGHNTANGTYL
+90 GGHNEAN
-101 TISGGGHNTANGTYL
+101 
-116 TIGGGSYNTVEGT
+116 
-129 HSTIVGG
+129 
-136 FSNQA
+136 
-141 KGTYST
+141 GTYST
-147 IVGGFANQ
+147 IVGGSYNKAEGE
-155 AKGTHSTIG
+155 KSTIG
-164 GGNDNEAIGEYSTI
+164 GGDDNT
-178 VGGNENIAKGNNSTV
+178 AKGSNSTV
-193 AGGYKNEAT
+193 VGGYKNEAT
-202 GQYSTIAGGRKNQAT
+202 GTYSTIAGGRNNQA
-217 GNGSFAAGVE
+217 GGAGSFAAGVE
-227 NKANADNAVALGN
+227 NQANAENAVAVGK
-240 KNSIAGENS
+240 KNIINGKDS
-249 VAIGSNNT
+249 VAIGSENT
-257 VETGKNNVFILGS
+257 VAQDQTNVFILGS
-270 DTTGVQSNSVL
+270 KTSGVQKNSVL
-281 LGNKTAGKEATAVSS
+281 LGHETSGKEATAVSS

-311 KTGNGTVS
+311 QVSNGTVS
-319 VGSKDKERQI
+319 VGKEGKERQI
-329 VNVGAGDIS
+329 VNVGAGQIS
-338 ATSTDAVNGSQ
+338 AKSTDAVNGSQ
-349 LYALATAVAKNKVE
+349 LHALATAVATNKAE
-363 TLANRADVQELKRKQ
+363 TLANRADIQELKRKQ
-378 ESDIK
+378 ENDIK
-383 DVVKMQNAIAE
+383 DVVEMQNAIAE
-394 QADKNK
+394 QADINK

-415 VMEELNKHVEDLYE
+415 VMEELDKHVEDLYE
-429 ATNDNLD
+429 ATNENLD

-450 NIAKNSNHIK
+450 NIEDLAAYNELQDAYAKQQTEAIDALNKASSENTQNIAKN
-460 TLESNVEEGLL
+460 
-471 DLSGRLLDQKADID
+471 QADIA

-497 QDQHSSDIKTLKN
+497 QDQHASDIKTLKN
-510 NVEEGLLDLSGRL
+510 NVEEGLLELSGHL

-529 LTKDIKTLEN
+529 LTKDIK
-539 NVEEGLLDLSGRLID
+539 
-554 QKADLTKDIKT
+554 A

-603 DLAAYNELQDQ
+603 DLAAYNKLQDA
-614 YAQKQTEAIDALNKA
+614 YAKQQTEAIDALNKA
-629 SSANTDR
+629 SS
-636 IATAELGIAEN
+636 E
-647 KKDAQI
+647 
-653 AKAQANENKDGIA
+653 
-666 KNQADI
+666 
-672 QLHDKKIT
+672 
-680 NLGILHSM
+680 
-688 VARAVGNNTQ
+688 NTQ
-698 GVATNKADIAKN
+698 NIAKN
-710 QADIANNIK
+710 QADIANNIN

-807 DITTNKTA
+807 DITANKTA

-848 DRLNQI
+848 DRLNRI

>member
-43 ATTASAAQKA
+43 ATTASAQQKQA
-53 GNITNKISGGGH
+53 NGAHIGGGVGH
-65 TVNGTYLTI
+65 EVKGKHPFIGGGGYNKVNGDYPFV
-74 SGGGHTVNG
+74 GGGLFNIANG
-83 TYLTISG
+83 NYPTIGG
-90 GGHNTANGTYL
+90 GGHNEANG
-101 TISGGGHNTANGTYL
+101 N
-116 TIGGGSYNTVEGT
+116 
-129 HSTIVGG
+129 
-136 FSNQA
+136 
-141 KGTYST
+141 YST
-147 IVGGFANQ
+147 IVGGSYNKAEGE
-155 AKGTHSTIG
+155 KSTIG
-164 GGNDNEAIGEYSTI
+164 GGDNNT
-178 VGGNENIAKGNNSTV
+178 AKGKNSTV
-193 AGGYKNEAT
+193 VGGYKNEAT
-202 GQYSTIAGGRKNQAT
+202 GENSTVAGGRDNQAT
-217 GNGSFAAGVE
+217 GTGSFAAGVE
-227 NKANADNAVALGN
+227 NKANADNAVALGS
-240 KNSIAGENS
+240 KNTIEGTNS

-257 VETGKNNVFILGS
+257 IGSDKQDVFILGS
-270 DTTGVQSNSVL
+270 STDATNAQNGSVL
-281 LGNKTAGKEATAVSS
+281 LGNKTAGKTATTVKN
-296 AKVNGLTLENFAGVS
+296 AKVNGLTLENFAGTS
-311 KTGNGTVS
+311 AKNGVVS
-319 VGSKDKERQI
+319 VGYKDGERQI
-329 VNVGAGDIS
+329 VNVGAGKIS
-338 ATSTDAVNGSQ
+338 ADSTDAVNGSQ
-349 LYALATAVAKNKVE
+349 LHALATAVAKNKVE

-383 DVVKMQNAIAE
+383 EVVEMQSAIAE
-394 QADKNK
+394 QADINK

-405 LAKAQLAGVA
+405 LAKAQLAGVT
-415 VMEELNKHVEDLYE
+415 VMEELDKHVEDLYE
-429 ATNDNLD
+429 ATNENLD
-436 KISQLDGAVFNNTQ
+436 KISQLDGAVFNNTQNIEDLAAYNELQDAYAKQQTEAIDALNKASSENTQ

-460 TLESNVEEGLL
+460 TLESNVEEELL
-471 DLSGRLLDQKADID
+471 NLSGRLIDQKADID

-510 NVEEGLLDLSGRL
+510 
-523 IDQKAD
+523 
-529 LTKDIKTLEN
+529 
-539 NVEEGLLDLSGRLID
+539 
-554 QKADLTKDIKT
+554 
-565 LESNVEEGL
+565 NVEEGL

-629 SSANTDR
+629 SS
-636 IATAELGIAEN
+636 E
-647 KKDAQI
+647 
-653 AKAQANENKDGIA
+653 
-666 KNQADI
+666 
-672 QLHDKKIT
+672 
-680 NLGILHSM
+680 
-688 VARAVGNNTQ
+688 NTQ
-698 GVATNKADIAKN
+698 NIAKN
-710 QADIANNIK
+710 QADIANNIN

-836 IATNKQELILQN
+836 IATNKQELILQH
-848 DRLNQI
+848 DRLNRI

-928 LGAAGLSDTGKS
+928 LGAAGSSDTGKS

>member
-28 KAVLGSLLIVGILGM
+28 KAVLGSLLIVGALGM
-43 ATTASAAQKA
+43 ATTASAGLVSV
-53 GNITNKISGGGH
+53 GNNKINKDGGAYVSGGDYNQAEG
-65 TVNGTYLTI
+65 NY
-74 SGGGHTVNG
+74 SF
-83 TYLTISG
+83 
-90 GGHNTANGTYL
+90 
-101 TISGGGHNTANGTYL
+101 
-116 TIGGGSYNTVEGT
+116 IGGGSDNEAKGDYSTVGGGIANEAKGN
-129 HSTIVGG
+129 HSTASGG
-136 FSNQA
+136 FTNKA
-141 KGTYST
+141 KGNYSTVAGGAKNEANGDYST
-147 IVGGFANQ
+147 IA
-155 AKGTHSTIG
+155 G
-164 GGNDNEAIGEYSTI
+164 GGNNQATNENST
-178 VGGNENIAKGNNSTV
+178 VGGGRHNQATGNNSTV
-193 AGGYKNEAT
+193 AGGSHNQAT
-202 GQYSTIAGGRKNQAT
+202 GRNSTVAGGYDNRAT

-227 NKANADNAVALGN
+227 NKANAENAVALG
-240 KNSIAGENS
+240 KNNTINGDNS
-249 VAIGSNNT
+249 VAIGSNNAVNQNQT
-257 VETGKNNVFILGS
+257 NVFILGS
-270 DTTGVQSNSVL
+270 NTKGAQSNSVL
-281 LGNKTAGKEATAVSS
+281 LGHNTAGKTATAVSK
-296 AKVNGLTLENFAGVS
+296 ATVNNLNLEGFAGAS
-311 KTGNGTVS
+311 GANGVVS
-319 VGSKDKERQI
+319 VGDEKNERQI
-329 VNVGAGDIS
+329 VNVGAGQIS

-349 LYALATAVAKNKVE
+349 LHALAKAVAKNKADITKNTDNIRDLKVA
-363 TLANRADVQELKRKQ
+363 TLGNHADVQKLKRKQ
-378 ESDIK
+378 ENDIK
-383 DVVKMQNAIAE
+383 EVVKMQNAIAE
-394 QADKNK
+394 QADINK

-405 LAKAQLAGVA
+405 LAKAQLAGA
-415 VMEELNKHVEDLYE
+415 TVMEELDKHVEDLYE
-429 ATNDNLD
+429 ATNENLD

-450 NIAKNSNHIK
+450 NIEDLVAYNELQDAYAKQQTEAIDALNKASSENTQNIAKNSNHIK
-460 TLESNVEEGLL
+460 TLENNVEEELL
-471 DLSGRLLDQKADID
+471 NLSGRLIDQKADID

-529 LTKDIKTLEN
+529 
-539 NVEEGLLDLSGRLID
+539 
-554 QKADLTKDIKT
+554 
-565 LESNVEEGL
+565 
-574 LDLSGRLIDQ
+574 
-584 KADIAKNQADIA
+584 
-596 QNQTDIQ
+596 
-603 DLAAYNELQDQ
+603 
-614 YAQKQTEAIDALNKA
+614 
-629 SSANTDR
+629 
-636 IATAELGIAEN
+636 
-647 KKDAQI
+647 
-653 AKAQANENKDGIA
+653 IA

-848 DRLNQI
+848 DRLNRI

>member
-1 MNKIYK
+1 M
-7 VKKNAAGHLVACSE
+7 ACSE

-43 ATTASAAQKA
+43 ATTASAQASIQRPGNQKQGEGA
-53 GNITNKISGGGH
+53 YVGGGFDNQAKGRYS
-65 TVNGTYLTI
+65 TIGGGSSNTATGTYLTI
-74 SGGGHTVNG
+74 GGGDN
-83 TYLTISG
+83 
-90 GGHNTANGTYL
+90 
-101 TISGGGHNTANGTYL
+101 NTANGTYL
-116 TIGGGSYNTVEGT
+116 TIGGGGYNK
-129 HSTIVGG
+129 
-136 FSNQA
+136 A
-141 KGTYST
+141 KGRY
-147 IVGGFANQ
+147 
-155 AKGTHSTIG
+155 STIG
-164 GGNDNEAIGEYSTI
+164 GGLFNEATNEYSTI
-178 VGGNENIAKGNNSTV
+178 GSGGYNKAKGRYSTIGGGGYNEATNQYSTIGGGDNNTAKGRYSTIGGGGYNKATNENSTVGGGRNNQAKGRNSTV
-193 AGGYKNEAT
+193 AGGYNNEAT
-202 GQYSTIAGGRKNQAT
+202 GTDSTIAGGRKNQAT
-217 GNGSFAAGVE
+217 GEGSFAAGVD
-227 NKANADNAVALGN
+227 NQANAENAVALGK
-240 KNSIAGENS
+240 KNIITGTNS

-257 VETGKNNVFILGS
+257 VKQNQTNVFILGS
-270 DTTGVQSNSVL
+270 NTDTKDAQSGSVL
-281 LGNKTAGKEATAVSS
+281 LGNKTTGKTATAVND
-296 AKVNGLTLENFAGVS
+296 ATVNGLTLKNFAGTS
-311 KTGNGTVS
+311 ATNGVVS
-319 VGSKDKERQI
+319 VGRAGGERQI
-329 VNVGAGDIS
+329 VNVGAGKIS

-349 LYALATAVAKNKVE
+349 LHALATVVAQNK
-363 TLANRADVQELKRKQ
+363 A
-378 ESDIK
+378 DIK
-383 DVVKMQNAIAE
+383 DLDDEVG
-394 QADKNK
+394 
-400 NHIQD
+400 
-405 LAKAQLAGVA
+405 LLG
-415 VMEELNKHVEDLYE
+415 EEINSLEGE
-429 ATNDNLD
+429 
-436 KISQLDGAVFNNTQ
+436 IFNNQ
-450 NIAKNSNHIK
+450 DAIAKNQADIK
-460 TLESNVEEGLL
+460 TLESNVEEELL
-471 DLSGRLLDQKADID
+471 NLSGRLIDQKADID

-529 LTKDIKTLEN
+529 LTKDIK
-539 NVEEGLLDLSGRLID
+539 
-554 QKADLTKDIKT
+554 A

-848 DRLNQI
+848 DRLNRI

>member
-43 ATTASAAQKA
+43 ATTASAQKNNQKS
-53 GNITNKISGGGH
+53 GKYPVVGGGDYNEA
-65 TVNGTYLTI
+65 TSDY
-74 SGGGHTVNG
+74 S
-83 TYLTISG
+83 
-90 GGHNTANGTYL
+90 
-101 TISGGGHNTANGTYL
+101 
-116 TIGGGSYNTVEGT
+116 TIGGGLFNKAKGT
-129 HSTIVGG
+129 YSTIGG
-136 FSNQA
+136 GGYNQA

-147 IVGGFANQ
+147 IGGGYNNEAEGE
-155 AKGTHSTIG
+155 KSTIG
-164 GGNDNEAIGEYSTI
+164 GGDDNVATGDYSTI
-178 VGGNENIAKGNNSTV
+178 GGGDENKAKGKYSTIG
-193 AGGYKNEAT
+193 GGYQNQAEGEK
-202 GQYSTIAGGRKNQAT
+202 STIAGGYDNRAT
-217 GNGSFAAGVE
+217 GNGSFAAGVG

-240 KNSIAGENS
+240 KNTITGNNS

-257 VETGKNNVFILGS
+257 IDGSGKENVFILGS
-270 DTTGVQSNSVL
+270 GTSGVQSNSVL
-281 LGNKTAGKEATAVSS
+281 LGNKTTGKVATTVKHAT
-296 AKVNGLTLENFAGVS
+296 VNGLTLENFAGASQVS
-311 KTGNGTVS
+311 NGTVS
-319 VGSKDKERQI
+319 VGSQGEERQI
-329 VNVGAGDIS
+329 VNVGAGEIT
-338 ATSTDAVNGSQ
+338 AGSTDAVNGSQ
-349 LYALATAVAKNKVE
+349 LYALASTIDKEVSDINEEVGALVDDVANNQADIQDLDKEVGVLSRDIGSLHDDVADNQDDIAKNQADIKGLNKEVKDLDKEVGVLSRDIGSLHDDVADNQDDIAKNK
-363 TLANRADVQELKRKQ
+363 A
-378 ESDIK
+378 DIK
-383 DVVKMQNAIAE
+383 GLNKEVKELDKEVGVLSRDIGSLHDDVATN
-394 QADKNK
+394 QAD
-400 NHIQD
+400 
-405 LAKAQLAGVA
+405 
-415 VMEELNKHVEDLYE
+415 
-429 ATNDNLD
+429 
-436 KISQLDGAVFNNTQ
+436 
-450 NIAKNSNHIK
+450 IAKN
-460 TLESNVEEGLL
+460 
-471 DLSGRLLDQKADID
+471 QA
-485 NNINNIYELAQQ
+485 
-497 QDQHSSDIKTLKN
+497 
-510 NVEEGLLDLSGRL
+510 
-523 IDQKAD
+523 
-529 LTKDIKTLEN
+529 DIKTLEN
-539 NVEEGLLDLSGRLID
+539 NVEEELL
-554 QKADLTKDIKT
+554 
-565 LESNVEEGL
+565 N
-574 LDLSGRLIDQ
+574 LSGRLIDQ

-653 AKAQANENKDGIA
+653 AKAQANENKDG
-666 KNQADI
+666 
-672 QLHDKKIT
+672 
-680 NLGILHSM
+680 
-688 VARAVGNNTQ
+688 
-698 GVATNKADIAKN
+698 IAKN

-807 DITTNKTA
+807 DISTNKTA

-836 IATNKQELILQN
+836 IATNKQELILQH
-848 DRLNQI
+848 DRLNRI

>member
-43 ATTASAAQKA
+43 ATTASAQAVKGTGTHIVFDKN
-53 GNITNKISGGGH
+53 GNQAKGDYSTASGGIANEANGDYS
-65 TVNGTYLTI
+65 TVGGGDSNTAQGTYSTV
-74 SGGGHTVNG
+74 GGG
-83 TYLTISG
+83 I
-90 GGHNTANGTYL
+90 ANQ
-101 TISGGGHNTANGTYL
+101 A
-116 TIGGGSYNTVEGT
+116 EGT
-129 HSTIVGG
+129 HSTVGG
-136 FSNQA
+136 GLDNRAKGDYSTVAGGANNQA
-141 KGTYST
+141 KGNYST
-147 IVGGFANQ
+147 VAGGANNQ
-155 AKGTHSTIG
+155 AKG
-164 GGNDNEAIGEYSTI
+164 NYST
-178 VGGNENIAKGNNSTV
+178 VAGGKNNQATGLNSTV
-193 AGGYKNEAT
+193 AGGYDNRA
-202 GQYSTIAGGRKNQAT
+202 A

-227 NKANADNAVALGN
+227 NQANTENAVAVGK
-240 KNSIAGENS
+240 KNIINGGNS
-249 VAIGSNNT
+249 VAIGSDNT
-257 VETGKNNVFILGS
+257 VEAGKNNVFILGS
-270 DTTGVQSNSVL
+270 NTNTKDAQSGSVL
-281 LGNKTAGKEATAVSS
+281 LGHNTAGKKATAVKN
-296 AKVNGLTLENFAGVS
+296 AKVGDLNLTGFAGAS
-311 KTGNGTVS
+311 DTNGVVS
-319 VGSKDKERQI
+319 VGSKNSERQI
-329 VNVGAGDIS
+329 VNVGAGEIS
-338 ATSTDAVNGSQ
+338 KDSTDAVNGSQ
-349 LYALATAVAKNKVE
+349 LYALATAVKADADENFKALTKTQNTLIEQGEAQDALIAQNQTDITANKTAIERNFNRTVVNGFEIEKNK
-363 TLANRADVQELKRKQ
+363 
-378 ESDIK
+378 
-383 DVVKMQNAIAE
+383 
-394 QADKNK
+394 
-400 NHIQD
+400 
-405 LAKAQLAGVA
+405 AG
-415 VMEELNKHVEDLYE
+415 
-429 ATNDNLD
+429 
-436 KISQLDGAVFNNTQ
+436 
-450 NIAKNSNHIK
+450 IAKNQADIQ
-460 TLESNVEEGLL
+460 TLENNVGEELL
-471 DLSGRLLDQKADID
+471 NLSGRLLDQKADID

-497 QDQHSSDIKTLKN
+497 QDQHSSDIKTLKK

-565 LESNVEEGL
+565 LENNVEEGL

-603 DLAAYNELQDQ
+603 DLAAYNELQDA
-614 YAQKQTEAIDALNKA
+614 YAKQQTEAIDALNKA

-807 DITTNKTA
+807 DITANKTA

-848 DRLNQI
+848 DRLNRI

>member
-43 ATTASAAQKA
+43 ATTASAQKA
-53 GNITNKISGGGH
+53 TNATNKISGGSH
-65 TVNGTYLTI
+65 TASGTYLTI
-74 SGGGHTVNG
+74 G
-83 TYLTISG
+83 G
-90 GGHNTANGTYL
+90 GGHNTA
-101 TISGGGHNTANGTYL
+101 SGTYL
-116 TIGGGSYNTVEGT
+116 TIGGGSYNTAEG
-129 HSTIVGG
+129 
-136 FSNQA
+136 
-141 KGTYST
+141 K
-147 IVGGFANQ
+147 
-155 AKGTHSTIG
+155 HSTIG
-164 GGNDNEAIGEYSTI
+164 GGFFNEATSEYSTI
-178 VGGNENIAKGNNSTV
+178 GGGSYNEAKGEKSTIGGGSYNTAKGEKSTIGGGDNNTAEGNNSTV
-193 AGGYKNEAT
+193 VGGYKNKAIGNNSTVVGGSNNQAKGEH
-202 GQYSTIAGGRKNQAT
+202 STIAGGKNNQAT
-217 GNGSFAAGVE
+217 GKGSFAAGVD
-227 NKANADNAVALGN
+227 NQANANNAVALGN
-240 KNSIAGENS
+240 KNIITGTNS

-257 VETGKNNVFILGS
+257 VEDGKQDVFILGS
-270 DTTGVQSNSVL
+270 NTKDAQSGSVL
-281 LGNKTAGKEATAVSS
+281 LGNNTSGKAATAVSS
-296 AKVNGLTLENFAGVS
+296 ATVGRLKLTGFAGVS
-311 KTGNGTVS
+311 QANQANSGTVS
-319 VGSKDKERQI
+319 VGSAGSERQI
-329 VNVGAGDIS
+329 VNVGAGQIS

-349 LYALATAVAKNKVE
+349 LHALATAVSQNQDNIL
-363 TLANRADVQELKRKQ
+363 TNRVDIQELKRKQ
-378 ESDIK
+378 ENDIK
-383 DVVKMQNAIAE
+383 DVVEMQNAIAE

-405 LAKAQLAGVA
+405 LAKAQLAGA
-415 VMEELNKHVEDLYE
+415 EIMEELDKHVEDLYE

-450 NIAKNSNHIK
+450 NIEDLAAYNELQDAYAKQQTEAIDALNKASSENTQNIAKNSNHIK
-460 TLESNVEEGLL
+460 TLENNVEEELL
-471 DLSGRLLDQKADID
+471 NLSGRLIDQKADID

-529 LTKDIKTLEN
+529 LTKDIKALEN
-539 NVEEGLLDLSGRLID
+539 NVEEGLL
-554 QKADLTKDIKT
+554 
-565 LESNVEEGL
+565 N
-574 LDLSGRLIDQ
+574 LSGRLIDQ

-629 SSANTDR
+629 SS
-636 IATAELGIAEN
+636 
-647 KKDAQI
+647 
-653 AKAQANENKDGIA
+653 
-666 KNQADI
+666 
-672 QLHDKKIT
+672 
-680 NLGILHSM
+680 
-688 VARAVGNNTQ
+688 
-698 GVATNKADIAKN
+698 
-710 QADIANNIK
+710 
-719 NIYELAQQ
+719 
-727 QDQHS
+727 
-732 SDIKTLAKVSAANTD
+732 ANTD

-848 DRLNQI
+848 DRLNRI
-854 NETNNHQDQ
+854 NETNNRQDQ

>member
-1 MNKIYK
+1 NQADIKGLNKE
-7 VKKNAAGHLVACSE
+7 VKELDKEVG
-21 FAKGHTK
+21 
-28 KAVLGSLLIVGILGM
+28 VLSRDIGSLHDDV
-43 ATTASAAQKA
+43 AT
-53 GNITNKISGGGH
+53 
-65 TVNGTYLTI
+65 
-74 SGGGHTVNG
+74 
-83 TYLTISG
+83 
-90 GGHNTANGTYL
+90 
-101 TISGGGHNTANGTYL
+101 
-116 TIGGGSYNTVEGT
+116 
-129 HSTIVGG
+129 
-136 FSNQA
+136 NQA
-141 KGTYST
+141 
-147 IVGGFANQ
+147 
-155 AKGTHSTIG
+155 
-164 GGNDNEAIGEYSTI
+164 D
-178 VGGNENIAKGNNSTV
+178 IA
-193 AGGYKNEAT
+193 
-202 GQYSTIAGGRKNQAT
+202 KNQA
-217 GNGSFAAGVE
+217 
-227 NKANADNAVALGN
+227 D
-240 KNSIAGENS
+240 
-249 VAIGSNNT
+249 
-257 VETGKNNVFILGS
+257 
-270 DTTGVQSNSVL
+270 
-281 LGNKTAGKEATAVSS
+281 
-296 AKVNGLTLENFAGVS
+296 
-311 KTGNGTVS
+311 
-319 VGSKDKERQI
+319 
-329 VNVGAGDIS
+329 
-338 ATSTDAVNGSQ
+338 
-349 LYALATAVAKNKVE
+349 
-363 TLANRADVQELKRKQ
+363 
-378 ESDIK
+378 
-383 DVVKMQNAIAE
+383 
-394 QADKNK
+394 
-400 NHIQD
+400 
-405 LAKAQLAGVA
+405 
-415 VMEELNKHVEDLYE
+415 
-429 ATNDNLD
+429 
-436 KISQLDGAVFNNTQ
+436 
-450 NIAKNSNHIK
+450 IK
-460 TLESNVEEGLL
+460 TLE
-471 DLSGRLLDQKADID
+471 
-485 NNINNIYELAQQ
+485 
-497 QDQHSSDIKTLKN
+497 N
-510 NVEEGLLDLSGRL
+510 NVEEELLNLSGRL

-539 NVEEGLLDLSGRLID
+539 
-554 QKADLTKDIKT
+554 
-565 LESNVEEGL
+565 NVEEGL

-603 DLAAYNELQDQ
+603 DLAAYNELQDA
-614 YAQKQTEAIDALNKA
+614 YAKQQTEAIDALNKA

-653 AKAQANENKDGIA
+653 AKAQANENKDG
-666 KNQADI
+666 
-672 QLHDKKIT
+672 
-680 NLGILHSM
+680 
-688 VARAVGNNTQ
+688 
-698 GVATNKADIAKN
+698 IAKN

-807 DITTNKTA
+807 DITTNKAA

-836 IATNKQELILQN
+836 IATNKQELILQH
-848 DRLNQI
+848 DRLNRI
-854 NETNNHQDQ
+854 NETNNRQDQ

>member
-43 ATTASAAQKA
+43 ATTASAQKTIA
-53 GNITNKISGGGH
+53 HKGK
-65 TVNGTYLTI
+65 GTHSI
-74 SGGGHTVNG
+74 
-83 TYLTISG
+83 
-90 GGHNTANGTYL
+90 
-101 TISGGGHNTANGTYL
+101 
-116 TIGGGSYNTVEGT
+116 IGGGEANEANGNYSTV
-129 HSTIVGG
+129 SGG
-136 FSNQA
+136 EYNQA
-141 KGTYST
+141 
-147 IVGGFANQ
+147 N
-155 AKGTHSTIG
+155 GTHSTIG
-164 GGNDNEAIGEYSTI
+164 GGSINTADGTHSTIGGGYNNEADGNYST
-178 VGGNENIAKGNNSTV
+178 VGGGDYNQANGTHSTIGGGYFNIAEGTH
-193 AGGYKNEAT
+193 
-202 GQYSTIAGGRKNQAT
+202 STIAGGYDNRAK
-217 GNGSFAAGVE
+217 GEGSFAAGIK
-227 NKANADNAVALGN
+227 NQANADNAVAVGKEN
-240 KNSIAGENS
+240 IINGDNS
-249 VAIGSNNT
+249 VAIGS
-257 VETGKNNVFILGS
+257 KNAVTQGQTNVFILGS
-270 DTTGVQSNSVL
+270 NTSDAQSNSVL
-281 LGNKTAGKEATAVSS
+281 LGNNTAGKKATTISRAT
-296 AKVNGLTLENFAGVS
+296 VNGLTLTGFAGAS
-311 KTGNGTVS
+311 ANANIGTVS
-319 VGSKDKERQI
+319 VGKKGNERQI
-329 VNVGAGDIS
+329 VNVGAGEIS
-338 ATSTDAVNGSQ
+338 KDSTDAVNGSQ
-349 LYALATAVAKNKVE
+349 LHALATVVAKNKSDITKNQADIAKNIKKIE
-363 TLANRADVQELKRKQ
+363 NLKTDTLANRVSIQEFRQQHEK
-378 ESDIK
+378 DIQQT
-383 DVVKMQNAIAE
+383 VEMQNAIAE
-394 QADKNK
+394 QADINK

-405 LAKAQLAGVA
+405 LAKAQLAGVT

-450 NIAKNSNHIK
+450 NIEDLAAYNELQDAYAKQQTEAIDALNKASSENTQNIAKNSNHIK
-460 TLESNVEEGLL
+460 TLQSNVEEELL
-471 DLSGRLLDQKADID
+471 NLSGRLIDQKADID

-497 QDQHSSDIKTLKN
+497 QDQHSSDIKTL
-510 NVEEGLLDLSGRL
+510 
-523 IDQKAD
+523 Q
-529 LTKDIKTLEN
+529 
-539 NVEEGLLDLSGRLID
+539 
-554 QKADLTKDIKT
+554 
-565 LESNVEEGL
+565 SNVEEGL

-584 KADIAKNQADIA
+584 KAD
-596 QNQTDIQ
+596 
-603 DLAAYNELQDQ
+603 
-614 YAQKQTEAIDALNKA
+614 
-629 SSANTDR
+629 
-636 IATAELGIAEN
+636 
-647 KKDAQI
+647 
-653 AKAQANENKDGIA
+653 IA

-848 DRLNQI
+848 DRLNRI

>member
-43 ATTASAAQKA
+43 ATTASAQLVSV
-53 GNITNKISGGGH
+53 GNTTNKANQAEGAHVGGGNDNQAEGAH
-65 TVNGTYLTI
+65 
-74 SGGGHTVNG
+74 S
-83 TYLTISG
+83 
-90 GGHNTANGTYL
+90 
-101 TISGGGHNTANGTYL
+101 
-116 TIGGGSYNTVEGT
+116 TIGGGDSNTAIGA
-129 HSTIVGG
+129 HSTIGGG
-136 FSNQA
+136 FANEA
-141 KGTYST
+141 KGTY
-147 IVGGFANQ
+147 
-155 AKGTHSTIG
+155 STIG
-164 GGNDNEAIGEYSTI
+164 GGNDNRATNKYSTI
-178 VGGNENIAKGNNSTV
+178 GGGNYNR
-193 AGGYKNEAT
+193 AT
-202 GQYSTIAGGRKNQAT
+202 GMYSTIAGGRKNQANGESSTIGGGDNNTAEGTHSTIAGGKNNQAT
-217 GNGSFAAGVE
+217 GLNSTVAGGYDNRAAGAGSFAAGVG
-227 NKANADNAVALGN
+227 NQANTDNAVALG
-240 KNSIAGENS
+240 KNNIITGENS

-257 VETGKNNVFILGS
+257 VAKGQKNVFILGS
-270 DTTGVQSNSVL
+270 GTTGVTSNSVL
-281 LGNKTAGKEATAVSS
+281 LGHNTAGKTATAVSK
-296 AKVNGLTLENFAGVS
+296 ATVNNLNLEGFAGAS
-311 KTGNGTVS
+311 DTNGVVS
-319 VGSKDKERQI
+319 VGSEKNERQI
-329 VNVGAGDIS
+329 VNVGAGNIN
-338 ATSTDAVNGSQ
+338 ANSTDAVNGSQ
-349 LYALATAVAKNKVE
+349 LYALATVVAKNKADIA
-363 TLANRADVQELKRKQ
+363 TNKAN
-378 ESDIK
+378 
-383 DVVKMQNAIAE
+383 
-394 QADKNK
+394 
-400 NHIQD
+400 IQD
-405 LAKAQLAGVA
+405 LDDEMNFLSQDITSLHDDVATNQADIAKNN
-415 VMEELNKHVEDLYE
+415 ESIDDLYE

-436 KISQLDGAVFNNTQ
+436 KISKLDGAVVNNSKNIQNNTQNIEDLAAYNELQDAYAKQQTEAIDALNKASSENTQ

-460 TLESNVEEGLL
+460 TLESNVEEELL
-471 DLSGRLLDQKADID
+471 NLSGRLIDQKADID

-529 LTKDIKTLEN
+529 IT
-539 NVEEGLLDLSGRLID
+539 
-554 QKADLTKDIKT
+554 
-565 LESNVEEGL
+565 
-574 LDLSGRLIDQ
+574 
-584 KADIAKNQADIA
+584 KNQADIA

-603 DLAAYNELQDQ
+603 DLAAYNELQDA
-614 YAQKQTEAIDALNKA
+614 YAKQQTEAIDALNKA
-629 SSANTDR
+629 SS
-636 IATAELGIAEN
+636 E
-647 KKDAQI
+647 
-653 AKAQANENKDGIA
+653 
-666 KNQADI
+666 
-672 QLHDKKIT
+672 
-680 NLGILHSM
+680 
-688 VARAVGNNTQ
+688 NTQ
-698 GVATNKADIAKN
+698 NIAKN

-766 QNTLIEQG
+766 QNTLIEKG

-836 IATNKQELILQN
+836 IATNKQELILQH
-848 DRLNQI
+848 DRLNRI

>member
-28 KAVLGSLLIVGILGM
+28 KAVLGSLLIVGALGM
-43 ATTASAAQKA
+43 ATTASAQVRGTGTGSYIVADQNGNKA
-53 GNITNKISGGGH
+53 SGEYSF
-65 TVNGTYLTI
+65 V
-74 SGGGHTVNG
+74 
-83 TYLTISG
+83 
-90 GGHNTANGTYL
+90 
-101 TISGGGHNTANGTYL
+101 
-116 TIGGGSYNTVEGT
+116 GGGSGNE
-129 HSTIVGG
+129 
-136 FSNQA
+136 A

-147 IVGGFANQ
+147 VGGGDYNTAD
-155 AKGTHSTIG
+155 GTHSTIG
-164 GGNDNEAIGEYSTI
+164 GGIANQAEGMYSTVGGGFTNEAKGDYST
-178 VGGNENIAKGNNSTV
+178 VAGGANNKANGNYSTVAGGKDNQATGNNSTV
-193 AGGYKNEAT
+193 AGGANNQAKGN
-202 GQYSTIAGGRKNQAT
+202 YSTVAGGKDNQAT
-217 GNGSFAAGVE
+217 GNNSTVAGGANNQAKGTGSFAAGVE
-227 NKANADNAVALGN
+227 NQANADNAVALGN
-240 KNSIAGENS
+240 KNIIKGENS

-257 VETGKNNVFILGS
+257 IDGNDKKDVFILGS
-270 DTTGVQSNSVL
+270 NTDTKDAQSGSVL
-281 LGNKTAGKEATAVSS
+281 LGHETAGKAATAVKGVTVGDLSLKGFS
-296 AKVNGLTLENFAGVS
+296 GVS
-311 KTGNGTVS
+311 EANSGTVS
-319 VGSKDKERQI
+319 VGKKGKERQI
-329 VNVGAGDIS
+329 VNVGAGKIS
-338 ATSTDAVNGSQ
+338 DDSTDAVNGSQ
-349 LYALATAVAKNKVE
+349 LYALATAVKADADENFKALTKTQNTLIEQGEAQDALIAQNQTDITANKTAIERNFNRTVVNGFEIEKNK
-363 TLANRADVQELKRKQ
+363 
-378 ESDIK
+378 
-383 DVVKMQNAIAE
+383 
-394 QADKNK
+394 
-400 NHIQD
+400 
-405 LAKAQLAGVA
+405 AG
-415 VMEELNKHVEDLYE
+415 
-429 ATNDNLD
+429 
-436 KISQLDGAVFNNTQ
+436 
-450 NIAKNSNHIK
+450 IAKNQADIQ
-460 TLESNVEEGLL
+460 TLENNVGEELL
-471 DLSGRLLDQKADID
+471 NLSGRLLDQKADID
-485 NNINNIYELAQQ
+485 NNINNIYDLAQQ
-497 QDQHSSDIKTLKN
+497 QDQHSSDIKTLKK

-554 QKADLTKDIKT
+554 QKAD
-565 LESNVEEGL
+565 
-574 LDLSGRLIDQ
+574 
-584 KADIAKNQADIA
+584 IAKNQA
-596 QNQTDIQ
+596 DIQ

-807 DITTNKTA
+807 DITTNKAA

-854 NETNNHQDQ
+854 NETNNRQDQ

>member
-43 ATTASAAQKA
+43 ATTASAQKA
-53 GNITNKISGGGH
+53 NNTASGQGTHIVGGG
-65 TVNGTYLTI
+65 Y
-74 SGGGHTVNG
+74 
-83 TYLTISG
+83 
-90 GGHNTANGTYL
+90 
-101 TISGGGHNTANGTYL
+101 NTANGTYL
-116 TIGGGSYNTVEGT
+116 TIGGG
-129 HSTIVGG
+129 
-136 FSNQA
+136 F
-141 KGTYST
+141 
-147 IVGGFANQ
+147 F
-155 AKGTHSTIG
+155 
-164 GGNDNEAIGEYSTI
+164 NEATSEYSTI
-178 VGGNENIAKGNNSTV
+178 VGGGYNKAEGRYSTIAGGSNNAAEGDYSTIVGGDDNKAEGEYSTIGGGDENEAKGKYSTIGGGEQNQAKGEYSTV
-193 AGGYKNEAT
+193 GGGNGNKAE
-202 GQYSTIAGGRKNQAT
+202 GKYSTIAGGRDNQAT
-217 GNGSFAAGVE
+217 GTGSFAAGVE
-227 NKANADNAVALGN
+227 NQANAENAVALGN
-240 KNSIAGENS
+240 KNSIAGKNS

-257 VETGKNNVFILGS
+257 VTHDKENVFILGS
-270 DTTGVQSNSVL
+270 KTSGAQSNSVL
-281 LGNKTAGKEATAVSS
+281 LGNETTGKEATAVKN
-296 AKVNGLTLENFAGVS
+296 AKVNGLTLKNFAGVS
-311 KTGNGTVS
+311 KTSNGTVS
-319 VGSKDKERQI
+319 VGSEGKERQI
-329 VNVGAGDIS
+329 VNVGAGRIS
-338 ATSTDAVNGSQ
+338 NDSTDAVNGSQ
-349 LYALATAVAKNKVE
+349 LHALAKVVAYNY
-363 TLANRADVQELKRKQ
+363 T
-378 ESDIK
+378 DII
-383 DVVKMQNAIAE
+383 DN
-394 QADKNK
+394 QAD
-400 NHIQD
+400 
-405 LAKAQLAGVA
+405 
-415 VMEELNKHVEDLYE
+415 
-429 ATNDNLD
+429 
-436 KISQLDGAVFNNTQ
+436 
-450 NIAKNSNHIK
+450 IAKNQDDIDDLNKEVGVLSRDIGSLHDDVADNQDDIAKNQADIKELDKEMNVLSRDIVSLNDDVADNQADIKELDNEVGVLSRDIGSLHDDVATNQADIAKNQADIK
-460 TLESNVEEGLL
+460 TLENNVEEELL
-471 DLSGRLLDQKADID
+471 NLSGRLIDQKADID
-485 NNINNIYELAQQ
+485 NNIKNIYELAQQ
-497 QDQHSSDIKTLKN
+497 QDQHSSDIKTLK
-510 NVEEGLLDLSGRL
+510 
-523 IDQKAD
+523 
-529 LTKDIKTLEN
+529 N

-584 KADIAKNQADIA
+584 KADIAKNQADI
-596 QNQTDIQ
+596 Q
-603 DLAAYNELQDQ
+603 DLAAYNELQDA
-614 YAQKQTEAIDALNKA
+614 YAKQQTEAIDALNKA

-807 DITTNKTA
+807 DIITNKTA

-848 DRLNQI
+848 DRLNRI
-854 NETNNHQDQ
+854 NETNNRQDQ

>member
-43 ATTASAAQKA
+43 ATTASAQQHNQKSGKDA
-53 GNITNKISGGGH
+53 HIGGGNYH
-65 TVNGTYLTI
+65 ETDGMYPTI
-74 SGGGHTVNG
+74 GGGLFNIAKG
-83 TYLTISG
+83 THPTIVG
-90 GGHNTANGTYL
+90 GGHNEAKGEK
-101 TISGGGHNTANGTYL
+101 S
-116 TIGGGSYNTVEGT
+116 TIGGGGYNGAEGT
-129 HSTIVGG
+129 YSTIGG
-136 FSNQA
+136 GDSNAA
-141 KGTYST
+141 KGKYST
-147 IVGGFANQ
+147 IVGGRNNQ
-155 AKGTHSTIG
+155 AT
-164 GGNDNEAIGEYSTI
+164 GE
-178 VGGNENIAKGNNSTV
+178 NSTV

-202 GQYSTIAGGRKNQAT
+202 GENSTVAGGYDNRAT
-217 GNGSFAAGVE
+217 GKNSFAAGVE
-227 NKANADNAVALGN
+227 NKANAENAVALGN
-240 KNSIAGENS
+240 KNTITGTNS

-257 VETGKNNVFILGS
+257 IDGNDKKDVFILGS
-270 DTTGVQSNSVL
+270 NTDTKDAQSGSVL
-281 LGNKTAGKEATAVSS
+281 LGNETAGKVATVVKDATVGDLS
-296 AKVNGLTLENFAGVS
+296 LTGFAGS
-311 KTGNGTVS
+311 EANSGTVS
-319 VGSKDKERQI
+319 VGKKGKERQI
-329 VNVGAGDIS
+329 VHVGAGQIN
-338 ATSTDAVNGSQ
+338 AKSTDAVNGSQ
-349 LYALATAVAKNKVE
+349 LHALATAVAKNK
-363 TLANRADVQELKRKQ
+363 A
-378 ESDIK
+378 DIK
-383 DVVKMQNAIAE
+383 DLDDEVG
-394 QADKNK
+394 
-400 NHIQD
+400 
-405 LAKAQLAGVA
+405 LLG
-415 VMEELNKHVEDLYE
+415 EE
-429 ATNDNLD
+429 
-436 KISQLDGAVFNNTQ
+436 ISSLEGEIFNNQ
-450 NIAKNSNHIK
+450 DAIAKNQADIK

-529 LTKDIKTLEN
+529 LTKDIKALKN
-539 NVEEGLLDLSGRLID
+539 
-554 QKADLTKDIKT
+554 
-565 LESNVEEGL
+565 NVEEGL

-603 DLAAYNELQDQ
+603 DLAAYNELQDA
-614 YAQKQTEAIDALNKA
+614 YAKQQTEAIDALNKA

-848 DRLNQI
+848 DRLNRI

>member
-43 ATTASAAQKA
+43 ATTASAQASIQRPGNQKQGEGA
-53 GNITNKISGGGH
+53 YVGGG
-65 TVNGTYLTI
+65 
-74 SGGGHTVNG
+74 
-83 TYLTISG
+83 
-90 GGHNTANGTYL
+90 
-101 TISGGGHNTANGTYL
+101 
-116 TIGGGSYNTVEGT
+116 
-129 HSTIVGG
+129 
-136 FSNQA
+136 FDNQA
-141 KGTYST
+141 KGRY
-147 IVGGFANQ
+147 
-155 AKGTHSTIG
+155 STIG
-164 GGNDNEAIGEYSTI
+164 GGLFNEATNEYSTI
-178 VGGNENIAKGNNSTV
+178 GSGGYNKAKGRYSTIGGGGYNEATNQYSTIGGGDNNTAKGRYSTIGGGGYNKATNENSTVGGGRNNQAKGRNSTV
-193 AGGYKNEAT
+193 AGGYNNEAT
-202 GQYSTIAGGRKNQAT
+202 GTDSTIAGGRKNQAT
-217 GNGSFAAGVE
+217 GEGSFAAGVD
-227 NKANADNAVALGN
+227 NQANAENAVALGK
-240 KNSIAGENS
+240 KNIITGTNS

-257 VETGKNNVFILGS
+257 VKQNQTNVFILGS
-270 DTTGVQSNSVL
+270 NTDTKDAQSGSVL
-281 LGNKTAGKEATAVSS
+281 LGNKTTGKTATAVND
-296 AKVNGLTLENFAGVS
+296 ATVNGLTLKNFAGTS
-311 KTGNGTVS
+311 ATNGVVS
-319 VGSKDKERQI
+319 VGRAGGERQI
-329 VNVGAGDIS
+329 VNVGAGEIS

-349 LYALATAVAKNKVE
+349 LHALATVVAQNK
-363 TLANRADVQELKRKQ
+363 A
-378 ESDIK
+378 DIK
-383 DVVKMQNAIAE
+383 DLDDEVG
-394 QADKNK
+394 
-400 NHIQD
+400 
-405 LAKAQLAGVA
+405 LLG
-415 VMEELNKHVEDLYE
+415 EEINSLEGE
-429 ATNDNLD
+429 
-436 KISQLDGAVFNNTQ
+436 IFNNQ
-450 NIAKNSNHIK
+450 DAIAKNQADIK
-460 TLESNVEEGLL
+460 TLESNVEEELL
-471 DLSGRLLDQKADID
+471 NLSGRLIDQKADID

-529 LTKDIKTLEN
+529 LTKDIK
-539 NVEEGLLDLSGRLID
+539 
-554 QKADLTKDIKT
+554 A

-848 DRLNQI
+848 DRLNRI

>member
-28 KAVLGSLLIVGILGM
+28 KAVLGSLLIVGALGM
-43 ATTASAAQKA
+43 ATTASAQQKIT
-53 GNITNKISGGGH
+53 GSNITNDTSTVGGGD
-65 TVNGTYLTI
+65 
-74 SGGGHTVNG
+74 
-83 TYLTISG
+83 
-90 GGHNTANGTYL
+90 
-101 TISGGGHNTANGTYL
+101 
-116 TIGGGSYNTVEGT
+116 YNEA
-129 HSTIVGG
+129 S
-136 FSNQA
+136 
-141 KGTYST
+141 GTYST
-147 IVGGFANQ
+147 VGG
-155 AKGTHSTIG
+155 GI
-164 GGNDNEAIGEYSTI
+164 DNEAKGDYST
-178 VGGNENIAKGNNSTV
+178 VGGGLTNKAKGNSSTVAGGAKNEANGNYSTVAGGANNKANGDYSTVAGGRKNQATGLNSTVAGGSDNQATGNNSTV
-193 AGGYKNEAT
+193 AGGYDNRAT
-202 GQYSTIAGGRKNQAT
+202 GT
-217 GNGSFAAGVE
+217 GSFAAGVG
-227 NKANADNAVALGN
+227 NKANANNAVALGN
-240 KNSIAGENS
+240 KNTITGTNS

-257 VETGKNNVFILGS
+257 IDGNDKKDVFILGS
-270 DTTGVQSNSVL
+270 NTTDVKSNSVL
-281 LGNKTAGKEATAVSS
+281 LGNETAGKVATAVND
-296 AKVNGLTLENFAGVS
+296 ATVNGLTLKNFAGVS
-311 KTGNGTVS
+311 ETSNGTVS
-319 VGSKDKERQI
+319 VGKQGKERQI
-329 VNVGAGDIS
+329 VNVGAGQIS
-338 ATSTDAVNGSQ
+338 DTSTDAVNGSQ
-349 LYALATAVAKNKVE
+349 LYALATAVAKNKADITKNTENIKNLEVA
-363 TLANRADVQELKRKQ
+363 TLGNHADVQKLKRKQ

-383 DVVKMQNAIAE
+383 DVVEMQNAIAE

-450 NIAKNSNHIK
+450 NIEDLAAYNELQDAYAKQQTEAIDALNKASSENTQNIAKNSNHIK
-460 TLESNVEEGLL
+460 TLENNVEEELL
-471 DLSGRLLDQKADID
+471 NLSGRLLDQKADID

-510 NVEEGLLDLSGRL
+510 
-523 IDQKAD
+523 
-529 LTKDIKTLEN
+529 
-539 NVEEGLLDLSGRLID
+539 
-554 QKADLTKDIKT
+554 
-565 LESNVEEGL
+565 NVEEGL

-629 SSANTDR
+629 SS
-636 IATAELGIAEN
+636 E
-647 KKDAQI
+647 
-653 AKAQANENKDGIA
+653 
-666 KNQADI
+666 
-672 QLHDKKIT
+672 
-680 NLGILHSM
+680 
-688 VARAVGNNTQ
+688 NTQ
-698 GVATNKADIAKN
+698 NIAKN
-710 QADIANNIK
+710 QADIANNIN

-807 DITTNKTA
+807 DISTNKTA

-848 DRLNQI
+848 DRLNRI

>member
-7 VKKNAAGHLVACSE
+7 VKKNAAGHSVACSE

-43 ATTASAAQKA
+43 ATTASAQNKTS
-53 GNITNKISGGGH
+53 NTTNKISGK
-65 TVNGTYLTI
+65 GTHI
-74 SGGGHTVNG
+74 GGGDYNE
-83 TYLTISG
+83 
-90 GGHNTANGTYL
+90 
-101 TISGGGHNTANGTYL
+101 ANGTYL
-116 TIGGGSYNTVEGT
+116 TIGGGFFNEAIGKY
-129 HSTIVGG
+129 
-136 FSNQA
+136 
-141 KGTYST
+141 
-147 IVGGFANQ
+147 
-155 AKGTHSTIG
+155 STIG
-164 GGNDNEAIGEYSTI
+164 GGYINIATNEYST
-178 VGGNENIAKGNNSTV
+178 VGGGDNNLATGKYSTIGGGGYNEATNQYSTIGGGDSNTATGIYSTIAGGRDNQATKGNSTVGGGELNQATGYNSTV
-193 AGGYKNEAT
+193 AGGYKNEAI
-202 GQYSTIAGGRKNQAT
+202 GDNSTIAGGRNNQAK
-217 GNGSFAAGVE
+217 GKGSFAAGVD
-227 NKANADNAVALGN
+227 NQANTDNAVALG
-240 KNSIAGENS
+240 KNNIINGNNS
-249 VAIGSNNT
+249 AAIGSNNT
-257 VETGKNNVFILGS
+257 IGSGKQDVFILGS
-270 DTTGVQSNSVL
+270 NTDTKDAQSGSVL
-281 LGNKTAGKEATAVSS
+281 LGNETAGKVATVVKDATVGDLS
-296 AKVNGLTLENFAGVS
+296 LTGFAGS
-311 KTGNGTVS
+311 EANSGTVS
-319 VGSKDKERQI
+319 VGKKGKERQI
-329 VNVGAGDIS
+329 VHVGAGQIN
-338 ATSTDAVNGSQ
+338 AKSTDAVNGSQ
-349 LYALATAVAKNKVE
+349 LHALATAVAKNK
-363 TLANRADVQELKRKQ
+363 A
-378 ESDIK
+378 DIK
-383 DVVKMQNAIAE
+383 DLDDEVG
-394 QADKNK
+394 
-400 NHIQD
+400 
-405 LAKAQLAGVA
+405 LLG
-415 VMEELNKHVEDLYE
+415 EE
-429 ATNDNLD
+429 
-436 KISQLDGAVFNNTQ
+436 ISSLEGEIFNNQ
-450 NIAKNSNHIK
+450 DAIAKNQADIK

-529 LTKDIKTLEN
+529 
-539 NVEEGLLDLSGRLID
+539 
-554 QKADLTKDIKT
+554 
-565 LESNVEEGL
+565 
-574 LDLSGRLIDQ
+574 
-584 KADIAKNQADIA
+584 
-596 QNQTDIQ
+596 
-603 DLAAYNELQDQ
+603 
-614 YAQKQTEAIDALNKA
+614 
-629 SSANTDR
+629 
-636 IATAELGIAEN
+636 
-647 KKDAQI
+647 
-653 AKAQANENKDGIA
+653 IA

-848 DRLNQI
+848 DRLNRI